1 MSVLHLAAETA
12 GDAVTSNGFTIT
24 VGFIGL
30 LLSLPCWFVFI
41 KGFAHMVRT
50 IMVGQKTYGHT
61 GDWGAR
67 IWTTIKEIVGH
78 TKMAK
83 KPGVAVAHWFVMVG
97 FLLGS
102 LVWFE
107 AYIQTFNPAGGWPI
121 LKDLAAWHLIDELLG
136 LGTTL
141 GILALI
147 IVRQTNLGKERL
159 SRFYGSNAKA
169 AYFVEAVVLIEGLGM
184 LLVKAAR
191 LATYGDGTVH
201 WTDFVTGWIA
211 KILPESPEFVSIMAL
226 IKLLSGMIWLYVVGR
241 NLTWGVA
248 WHRFLAF
255 ANILL
260 KRDAEGTNALG
271 AAKPMTSQGEIIN
284 LEEADPEVDSMGTGV
299 VTDHSWKAL
308 LDFTSCTECGRCQEQ
323 CPAWNTAKPLS
334 PKLLVNQLRDHA
346 YQSAPYLLAN
356 KKAGAEGAEGAEA
369 SPLLTLPLVGEG
381 DAGVIDPD
389 VLWSCTNCGACVE
402 QCPVD
407 IEHIDHIIDMRRYQ
421 VLVESDFPTEL
432 AGLFKNL
439 ETKGNPWGQNAS
451 TRADWINEV
460 RQDGVVVPVWGEDVD
475 SFDDT
480 EYLFWVGC
488 AGAYDDNAKKTTKA
502 VAEMLYTAGV
512 KFTVLSQAEGCNGDS
527 ARRAGNEFLF
537 QMLAEQNIEQ
547 LGEVFEGVPPKQ
559 RKIVV
564 TCAHCFNTF
573 KNEYPELGGQYAVVH
588 HTQLLNQLVRE
599 NRLQPVASG
608 QGRQVTYHDPCFLG
622 RHNKVFEAPRE
633 LIGASGANLVE
644 MPRNKNTGFC
654 CGAGGAR
661 MWMEETIGER
671 INVNRTQEALD
682 TGASAIAIGCPFCK
696 TMMSDGVNNLA
707 EDDDTKPEVL
717 DIAQM
722 IRDSVLVDGALPPAR
737 EPEWI
742 QQPERGWVDTE
753 AIEAEERARA
763 EEEAA
768 KKKAA
773 EEAEAKKKADADKKA
788 ASAGAGAA
796 EAGAAGAAG
805 AAAAGGAPKPGGA
818 PAPGGAPTPGGAKAG
833 APAPSGAPKPGGAP
847 APGGAPK
854 PGGAPAPGGAPKAGA
869 PAPGGAPKPS
879 GAPAPGGAK
888 SGAPVPGGAKSAAPA
903 PGGAPKPAGAPAPGG
918 AKSGAPVPG
927 GAKKGAPVPGGARGA
942 ASAAAPAT
950 DTQNEAPAEP
960 QVTQEAPQAEAPKTA
975 GGAPVPGGARRGAP
989 VPGGARKA
997 AAAAPAAAATPPTEA
1012 AAPDAEASAGQTPAD
1027 SVSAEPTEAPQ
1038 EATPAMEAQVEQLEA
1053 DASDAHEIDA
1063 DAADATAETA
1073 EAPAQATTSRGV
1085 PLPGGARRGAPAPG
1099 GARKAAPAAA
1109 APAAAPVADTPVSDE
1124 APAQEAPAEE
1134 TQVEDAPVAEAPQT
1148 EAPADR
1154 GSRRAGR
1161 AGRKGPGR
1169 GGSVRRGRDRFRRR
1183 HRARP
1188 SGSPRRFG
1196 DGHAAQRQ
1204 GRPAP
1209 GILAPQRAV
1218 AR

>member
-1 MSVLHLAAETA
+1 MSVLNLAAATA
-12 GDAVTSNGFTIT
+12 DTAIPESTGFTVA
-24 VGFIGL
+24 VGVIGV
-30 LLSLPCWFVFI
+30 LLSLPCWFIFI
-41 KGFAHMVRT
+41 KGFTHMVKT

-61 GDWGAR
+61 GEWGTR
-67 IWTTIKEIVGH
+67 IWTMIREIVGH

-107 AYIQTFNPAGGWPI
+107 AYIQTFWPAGGWPV
-121 LKDLAAWHLIDELLG
+121 LRNLTAWHFIDELLG

-141 GILALI
+141 GILTLI
-147 IVRQTNLGKERL
+147 LVRQTNLGKERL

-184 LLVKAAR
+184 MFVKAAK
-191 LATYGDGTVH
+191 LATYGDHGHTGAEV
-201 WTDFVTGWIA
+201 WNWANFVTGGIA
-211 KILPESPEFVSIMAL
+211 QILPASEVMVSIFAL
-226 IKLLSGMIWLYVVGR
+226 IKLLSGMVWLFVVGR

-260 KRDAEGTNALG
+260 KRNADGYNALAG
-271 AAKPMTSQGEIIN
+271 AKPMTSNGEILN

-323 CPAWNTAKPLS
+323 CPAWNTSKPLS

-346 YQSAPYLLAN
+346 YASAPYLLAGETIETAREGEG
-356 KKAGAEGAEGAEA
+356 AGAA
-369 SPLLTLPLVGEG
+369 LLTKPLVGDGDEG
-381 DAGVIDPD
+381 IIDQD

-407 IEHIDHIIDMRRYQ
+407 IEHIDHIVDMRRYQ

-460 RQDGVVVPVWGEDVD
+460 RKEGVVVPIWGEDVE

-512 KFTVLSQAEGCNGDS
+512 KYAVLSQAEGCTGDS

-547 LGEVFEGVPPKQ
+547 LDEVFDGVPPKQ

-573 KNEYPELGGQYAVVH
+573 KNEYPELGGQYEVVH
-588 HTQLLNQLVRE
+588 HTQLLNKLVRA

-661 MWMEETIGER
+661 MWMEETIGQR
-671 INVNRTQEALD
+671 INVNRTEEAVG
-682 TGASAIAIGCPFCK
+682 TGAEAIAIGCPFCK
-696 TMMSDGVNNLA
+696 TMMNDGVNNVI
-707 EDDDTKPEVL
+707 EDDEKKPEVL

-722 IRDSVLVDGALPPAR
+722 LRDSVKVDGELPQAR

-742 QQPERGWVDTE
+742 EQPERGWVDPKK
-753 AIEAEERARA
+753 A
-763 EEEAA
+763 EEEERLRLEEEDAKRKKAEAA
-768 KKKAA
+768 EKKKA
-773 EEAEAKKKADADKKA
+773 EKA
-788 ASAGAGAA
+788 AAG
-796 EAGAAGAAG
+796 AG
-805 AAAAGGAPKPGGA
+805 AAAAGAAAGAATK
-818 PAPGGAPTPGGAKAG
+818 GGAPTPGGAK
-833 APAPSGAPKPGGAP
+833 KGAP

-854 PGGAPAPGGAPKAGA
+854 PGGAKAGA
-869 PAPGGAPKPS
+869 PTPGGAKK

-888 SGAPVPGGAKSAAPA
+888 SGAPTPGGAKK
-903 PGGAPKPAGAPAPGG
+903 GAPTPGG
-918 AKSGAPVPG
+918 AKKGAPTPG
-927 GAKKGAPVPGGARGA
+927 GAKKGAPVPGGAKA
-942 ASAAAPAT
+942 AKPATQAEPAAAET
-950 DTQNEAPAEP
+950 EAPAETP
-960 QVTQEAPQAEAPKTA
+960 KATKGAPIPGGARK
-975 GGAPVPGGARRGAP
+975 GAPVPGGAKKAAPAAKPKAEEATPAEDTAAEVAATESKQPAAEQPKTASGVP
-989 VPGGARKA
+989 VPGGARK
-997 AAAAPAAAATPPTEA
+997 
-1012 AAPDAEASAGQTPAD
+1012 
-1027 SVSAEPTEAPQ
+1027 
-1038 EATPAMEAQVEQLEA
+1038 
-1053 DASDAHEIDA
+1053 
-1063 DAADATAETA
+1063 
-1073 EAPAQATTSRGV
+1073 
-1085 PLPGGARRGAPAPG
+1085 GAPIPG
-1099 GARKAAPAAA
+1099 GARKAKPVASAPAPAVEETETQEASAQPEAEQAPEQPEVTEEQATEEATSTEQAA
-1109 APAAAPVADTPVSDE
+1109 D
-1124 APAQEAPAEE
+1124 APAEE
-1134 TQVEDAPVAEAPQT
+1134 TQAPSASAKNLPRNQHGVPL
-1148 EAPADR
+1148 P
-1154 GSRRAGR
+1154 GSARR
-1161 AGRKGPGR
+1161 K
-1169 GGSVRRGRDRFRRR
+1169 
-1183 HRARP
+1183 
-1188 SGSPRRFG
+1188 
-1196 DGHAAQRQ
+1196 
-1204 GRPAP
+1204 
-1209 GILAPQRAV
+1209 
-1218 AR
+1218 

>member
-1 MSVLHLAAETA
+1 MSVLNLAAATA
-12 GDAVTSNGFTIT
+12 DTAIPESTGFTVA
-24 VGFIGL
+24 VGVIGV
-30 LLSLPCWFVFI
+30 LLSLPCWFIFI
-41 KGFAHMVRT
+41 KGFTHMVKT

-61 GDWGAR
+61 GEWGTR
-67 IWTTIKEIVGH
+67 IWTMIREIVGH

-107 AYIQTFNPAGGWPI
+107 AYIQTFWPAGGWPI
-121 LKDLAAWHLIDELLG
+121 LRNLTAWHFIDELLG
-136 LGTTL
+136 LGTAL

-147 IVRQTNLGKERL
+147 LVRQTNLGKERL
-159 SRFYGSNAKA
+159 SRFYGSNAGA

-184 LLVKAAR
+184 MFVKAAK
-191 LATYGDGTVH
+191 LATYGDSHHAEV
-201 WTDFVTGWIA
+201 WNWANFVTGGIA
-211 KILPESPEFVSIMAL
+211 QILPASEVMVSIFAL
-226 IKLLSGMIWLYVVGR
+226 IKLLSGMVWLFVVGR

-260 KRDAEGTNALG
+260 KRNADGYNAL
-271 AAKPMTSQGEIIN
+271 ASAKPMTSNGEILN

-323 CPAWNTAKPLS
+323 CPAWNTSKPLS

-346 YQSAPYLLAN
+346 YASAPYLLAGETIETAREGEG
-356 KKAGAEGAEGAEA
+356 AGAA
-369 SPLLTLPLVGEG
+369 LLTKPLVGDG
-381 DAGVIDPD
+381 DEGVIDQD

-407 IEHIDHIIDMRRYQ
+407 IEHIDHIVDMRRYQ

-460 RQDGVVVPVWGEDVD
+460 RKEGIVVPIWGEDVE

-512 KFTVLSQAEGCNGDS
+512 KFAVLSQAEGCTGDS

-547 LGEVFEGVPPKQ
+547 LDEVFDGVPPKQ

-573 KNEYPELGGQYAVVH
+573 KNEYPELGGQYEVVH
-588 HTQLLNQLVRE
+588 HTQLLNKLVRA

-661 MWMEETIGER
+661 MWMEETIGQR
-671 INVNRTQEALD
+671 INVNRTEEAVG
-682 TGASAIAIGCPFCK
+682 TGAEAIAIGCPFCK
-696 TMMSDGVNNLA
+696 TMMNDGVNNVI
-707 EDDDTKPEVL
+707 EDDEKKPEVL

-722 IRDSVLVDGALPPAR
+722 LRDSVKVDGELPQAR

-742 QQPERGWVDTE
+742 EQPERGWVDPKKAE
-753 AIEAEERARA
+753 EEERQRLEAEEAKRKKA
-763 EEEAA
+763 EAA
-768 KKKAA
+768 EKKKA
-773 EEAEAKKKADADKKA
+773 EKA
-788 ASAGAGAA
+788 AAAGAGAA
-796 EAGAAGAAG
+796 AAG
-805 AAAAGGAPKPGGA
+805 AAAGAVAKGGAPTPGGAPKPGGA
-818 PAPGGAPTPGGAKAG
+818 KSGAPKPGGAKGGAPTPGGAPKPGGAKAG
-833 APAPSGAPKPGGAP
+833 APTPGGAKKGAP

-854 PGGAPAPGGAPKAGA
+854 PGGAKA
-869 PAPGGAPKPS
+869 
-879 GAPAPGGAK
+879 
-888 SGAPVPGGAKSAAPA
+888 
-903 PGGAPKPAGAPAPGG
+903 
-918 AKSGAPVPG
+918 GAPVPG
-927 GAKKGAPVPGGARGA
+927 GAKKGAPVPGGAKA
-942 ASAAAPAT
+942 AKPAAQAEPAAAET
-950 DTQNEAPAEP
+950 EAPAE
-960 QVTQEAPQAEAPKTA
+960 TPKATK
-975 GGAPVPGGARRGAP
+975 GAPVPGGARKGAPVPGGAKKAAPATKSKAEEAAPSEDTAAEVAATKSEQPAAEQPKTASGAPVPGGARKGAP

-997 AAAAPAAAATPPTEA
+997 KPVASAPAPAVEETEA
-1012 AAPDAEASAGQTPAD
+1012 QEASAQPE
-1027 SVSAEPTEAPQ
+1027 AEQAPEQPEVTEEQATE
-1038 EATPAMEAQVEQLEA
+1038 EATSTEQ
-1053 DASDAHEIDA
+1053 
-1063 DAADATAETA
+1063 AAD
-1073 EAPAQATTSRGV
+1073 
-1085 PLPGGARRGAPAPG
+1085 
-1099 GARKAAPAAA
+1099 
-1109 APAAAPVADTPVSDE
+1109 
-1124 APAQEAPAEE
+1124 APAEE
-1134 TQVEDAPVAEAPQT
+1134 TQAPSASAKNLPRNQHGVPL
-1148 EAPADR
+1148 P
-1154 GSRRAGR
+1154 GSARR
-1161 AGRKGPGR
+1161 K
-1169 GGSVRRGRDRFRRR
+1169 
-1183 HRARP
+1183 
-1188 SGSPRRFG
+1188 
-1196 DGHAAQRQ
+1196 
-1204 GRPAP
+1204 
-1209 GILAPQRAV
+1209 
-1218 AR
+1218 

>member
-1 MSVLHLAAETA
+1 MSVLNLAAATA
-12 GDAVTSNGFTIT
+12 DTAIPESTGFTVA
-24 VGFIGL
+24 VGVIGV
-30 LLSLPCWFVFI
+30 LLSLPCWFIFI
-41 KGFAHMVRT
+41 KGFTHMVKT

-61 GDWGAR
+61 GEWGTR
-67 IWTTIKEIVGH
+67 IWTMIREIVGH

-107 AYIQTFNPAGGWPI
+107 AYIQTFWPAGGWPI
-121 LKDLAAWHLIDELLG
+121 LRNLTAWHFIDELLG

-141 GILALI
+141 GILTLI
-147 IVRQTNLGKERL
+147 LVRQTNLGKERL
-159 SRFYGSNAKA
+159 SRFYGSNAGA

-184 LLVKAAR
+184 MFVKAAK
-191 LATYGDGTVH
+191 LATYGDHGH
-201 WTDFVTGWIA
+201 TGAEVWNWANFATGGIA
-211 KILPESPEFVSIMAL
+211 QILPASEVMVSIFAL
-226 IKLLSGMIWLYVVGR
+226 IKLLSGMVWLFVVGR

-260 KRDAEGTNALG
+260 KRNADGYNALAG
-271 AAKPMTSQGEIIN
+271 AKPMTSNGEILN

-323 CPAWNTAKPLS
+323 CPAWNTSKPLS

-346 YQSAPYLLAN
+346 YASAPYLLAGETIETAREGEG
-356 KKAGAEGAEGAEA
+356 AGAA
-369 SPLLTLPLVGEG
+369 LLTKPLVGDGDEG
-381 DAGVIDPD
+381 IIDQD

-407 IEHIDHIIDMRRYQ
+407 IEHIDHIVDMRRYQ

-460 RQDGVVVPVWGEDVD
+460 RKEGIVVPIWGEDVE

-512 KFTVLSQAEGCNGDS
+512 KYAVLSQAEGCTGDS

-547 LGEVFEGVPPKQ
+547 LDEVFDGVPPKQ

-573 KNEYPELGGQYAVVH
+573 KNEYPELGGQYEVVH
-588 HTQLLNQLVRE
+588 HTQLLNKLVRA

-661 MWMEETIGER
+661 MWMEETIGQR
-671 INVNRTQEALD
+671 INVNRTEEAVG
-682 TGASAIAIGCPFCK
+682 TGAEAIAIGCPFCK
-696 TMMSDGVNNLA
+696 TMMNDGVNNVI
-707 EDDDTKPEVL
+707 EDDEKKPEVL

-722 IRDSVLVDGALPPAR
+722 LRDSVKVDGELPQAR

-742 QQPERGWVDTE
+742 EQPERGWVDPKK
-753 AIEAEERARA
+753 A
-763 EEEAA
+763 EEEERQRLEEEEAKRKKAEAA
-768 KKKAA
+768 EKKKA
-773 EEAEAKKKADADKKA
+773 EKTA
-788 ASAGAGAA
+788 AAGAGAA
-796 EAGAAGAAG
+796 AAG
-805 AAAAGGAPKPGGA
+805 AAAGAAAKGGAPKPGGA
-818 PAPGGAPTPGGAKAG
+818 KGGAPTPGGAK
-833 APAPSGAPKPGGAP
+833 KGAP

-854 PGGAPAPGGAPKAGA
+854 PGGAKGGAPTPGGAKKGA
-869 PAPGGAPKPS
+869 PAPGGAPKPGGAKA
-879 GAPAPGGAK
+879 GAPTPGGAK
-888 SGAPVPGGAKSAAPA
+888 KGAPA
-903 PGGAPKPAGAPAPGG
+903 PGGAPKPGGAKAGAPVPGGAPKPGG
-918 AKSGAPVPG
+918 AKAGAPVPG
-927 GAKKGAPVPGGARGA
+927 GAKKGAPVPGSAKA
-942 ASAAAPAT
+942 AKPAAQAEPAAAET
-950 DTQNEAPAEP
+950 EAPAETP
-960 QVTQEAPQAEAPKTA
+960 KATKGAPIPGGARK
-975 GGAPVPGGARRGAP
+975 GAPVPGGAKKAAPAAKPKAEEATPAEDTAAEVTATESEQPAAEQPKTASGAP
-989 VPGGARKA
+989 VPGGARK
-997 AAAAPAAAATPPTEA
+997 
-1012 AAPDAEASAGQTPAD
+1012 
-1027 SVSAEPTEAPQ
+1027 
-1038 EATPAMEAQVEQLEA
+1038 
-1053 DASDAHEIDA
+1053 
-1063 DAADATAETA
+1063 
-1073 EAPAQATTSRGV
+1073 
-1085 PLPGGARRGAPAPG
+1085 GAPIPG
-1099 GARKAAPAAA
+1099 GARKAKPVASAPA
-1109 APAAAPVADTPVSDE
+1109 PAVEEAEAQE
-1124 APAQEAPAEE
+1124 APAQPEAEQAPEQPEVTEEQATEEATSTEQAADAPAEE
-1134 TQVEDAPVAEAPQT
+1134 TQAPSASAKNLPRNQHGVPL
-1148 EAPADR
+1148 P
-1154 GSRRAGR
+1154 GSARR
-1161 AGRKGPGR
+1161 K
-1169 GGSVRRGRDRFRRR
+1169 
-1183 HRARP
+1183 
-1188 SGSPRRFG
+1188 
-1196 DGHAAQRQ
+1196 
-1204 GRPAP
+1204 
-1209 GILAPQRAV
+1209 
-1218 AR
+1218 

>member
-1 MSVLHLAAETA
+1 MSVLHLAAETG

-121 LKDLAAWHLIDELLG
+121 LKDLAAWHFIDELLG

-184 LLVKAAR
+184 LLVKAAK

-211 KILPESPEFVSIMAL
+211 KIMPESPEFVSIMAL
-226 IKLLSGMIWLYVVGR
+226 IKLLSGMIWLFVVGR

-271 AAKPMTSQGEIIN
+271 AAKPMTSKGEIIN

-356 KKAGAEGAEGAEA
+356 KKAGVEGEEAAEA

-502 VAEMLYTAGV
+502 VAEMLHTAGV
-512 KFTVLSQAEGCNGDS
+512 KYAVLSQAEGCTGDS

-573 KNEYPELGGQYAVVH
+573 KNEYPELGGRYSVVH
-588 HTQLLNQLVRE
+588 HTQLLNQLVRD

-644 MPRNKNTGFC
+644 MPRNKDTGFC

-671 INVNRTQEALD
+671 INVNRTSEALE

-707 EDDDTKPEVL
+707 EDDETKPEVL

-773 EEAEAKKKADADKKA
+773 EEAEAKKKADAEKKA
-788 ASAGAGAA
+788 AAGGAA
-796 EAGAAGAAG
+796 AAGAAG
-805 AAAAGGAPKPGGA
+805 AAAA
-818 PAPGGAPTPGGAKAG
+818 
-833 APAPSGAPKPGGAP
+833 APKPGGAP

-869 PAPGGAPKPS
+869 PAPGGAPKPG
-879 GAPAPGGAK
+879 GAPAPGGAPK
-888 SGAPVPGGAKSAAPA
+888 AGAPA
-903 PGGAPKPAGAPAPGG
+903 PGGAPKPGGAKSGAPAPGG
-918 AKSGAPVPG
+918 APKAGAPVPG

-942 ASAAAPAT
+942 APAAPAAAEPT
-950 DTQNEAPAEP
+950 AETAAPAEAET
-960 QVTQEAPQAEAPKTA
+960 VTEAQAPAQAEAPKTA

-997 AAAAPAAAATPPTEA
+997 AAAPAGAPAG
-1012 AAPDAEASAGQTPAD
+1012 EASAEDTPTQAAD
-1027 SVSAEPTEAPQ
+1027 AEPTKAPE
-1038 EATPAMEAQVEQLEA
+1038 EATAAQEAQVEQLDA
-1053 DASDAHEIDA
+1053 DASQAHEVDET
-1063 DAADATAETA
+1063 AASTEPAETT
-1073 EAPAQATTSRGV
+1073 EAPAAEQATTSRGV

-1099 GARKAAPAAA
+1099 GARKTAPAAPAAA
-1109 APAAAPVADTPVSDE
+1109 GAAGAAAAAPAEAAPAEVDE
-1124 APAQEAPAEE
+1124 APVEEAPAEPAAE
-1134 TQVEDAPVAEAPQT
+1134 ESPAADATPA
-1148 EAPADR
+1148 APAAGAADMPR
-1154 GSRRAGR
+1154 NDKGVPLPGAARRNA
-1161 AGRKGPGR
+1161 K
-1169 GGSVRRGRDRFRRR
+1169 
-1183 HRARP
+1183 
-1188 SGSPRRFG
+1188 
-1196 DGHAAQRQ
+1196 
-1204 GRPAP
+1204 
-1209 GILAPQRAV
+1209 
-1218 AR
+1218 

>member
-1 MSVLHLAAETA
+1 MSVLNLAAATA
-12 GDAVTSNGFTIT
+12 DTAIPESTGFTVA
-24 VGFIGL
+24 VGVIGV
-30 LLSLPCWFVFI
+30 LLSLPCWFIFI
-41 KGFAHMVRT
+41 KGFTHMVKT

-61 GDWGAR
+61 GEWGTR
-67 IWTTIKEIVGH
+67 IWTMIREIVGH

-107 AYIQTFNPAGGWPI
+107 AYIQTFWPAGGWPI
-121 LKDLAAWHLIDELLG
+121 LRNLTAWHFIDELLG

-147 IVRQTNLGKERL
+147 LVRQTNLGKERL

-184 LLVKAAR
+184 MFVKAAK
-191 LATYGDGTVH
+191 LATYGDHGHTGAEV
-201 WTDFVTGWIA
+201 WNWANFVTGGIA
-211 KILPESPEFVSIMAL
+211 QILPASEVMVSIFAL
-226 IKLLSGMIWLYVVGR
+226 IKLLSGMVWLFVVGR

-260 KRDAEGTNALG
+260 KRNADGYNALAG
-271 AAKPMTSQGEIIN
+271 AKPMTSNGEILN

-323 CPAWNTAKPLS
+323 CPAWNTSKPLS

-346 YQSAPYLLAN
+346 YASAPYLLAGETIETAREGEG
-356 KKAGAEGAEGAEA
+356 AGAA
-369 SPLLTLPLVGEG
+369 LLTKPLVGDGDEG
-381 DAGVIDPD
+381 IIDQD

-407 IEHIDHIIDMRRYQ
+407 IEHIDHIVDMRRYQ

-460 RQDGVVVPVWGEDVD
+460 RKEGVVVPIWGEDVE

-512 KFTVLSQAEGCNGDS
+512 KYAVLSQAEGCTGDS

-547 LGEVFEGVPPKQ
+547 LDEVFDGVPPKQ

-573 KNEYPELGGQYAVVH
+573 KNEYPELGGQYEVVH
-588 HTQLLNQLVRE
+588 HTQLLNKLVRA

-661 MWMEETIGER
+661 MWMEETIGQR
-671 INVNRTQEALD
+671 INVNRTEEAVG
-682 TGASAIAIGCPFCK
+682 TGAEAIAIGCPFCK
-696 TMMSDGVNNLA
+696 TMMNDGVNNVI
-707 EDDDTKPEVL
+707 EDDEKKPEVL

-722 IRDSVLVDGALPPAR
+722 LRDSVKVDGELPQAR

-742 QQPERGWVDTE
+742 EQPERGWVDPKM
-753 AIEAEERARA
+753 A
-763 EEEAA
+763 EEEERLRLEEEDAKRKKAEAA
-768 KKKAA
+768 EKKKA
-773 EEAEAKKKADADKKA
+773 EKA
-788 ASAGAGAA
+788 A
-796 EAGAAGAAG
+796 AAGAG
-805 AAAAGGAPKPGGA
+805 AAAAGAAAGAATK
-818 PAPGGAPTPGGAKAG
+818 GGAPTPGGAK
-833 APAPSGAPKPGGAP
+833 KGAP

-854 PGGAPAPGGAPKAGA
+854 PGGAKAGA
-869 PAPGGAPKPS
+869 PTPGSAKKGAPT
-879 GAPAPGGAK
+879 PGGAK
-888 SGAPVPGGAKSAAPA
+888 SGAPTPGGAKK
-903 PGGAPKPAGAPAPGG
+903 GAPTPGG
-918 AKSGAPVPG
+918 AKSGAPTPGGAKKGAPTPG
-927 GAKKGAPVPGGARGA
+927 GAKKGAPVPGGAKA
-942 ASAAAPAT
+942 AKPATQAEPAAAET
-950 DTQNEAPAEP
+950 EAPAETP
-960 QVTQEAPQAEAPKTA
+960 KATKGAPIPGGARK
-975 GGAPVPGGARRGAP
+975 GAPVPGGAKKAAPAAKPKAEEATPAEDTAAEVAATESKQPAAEQPKTASGVP
-989 VPGGARKA
+989 VPGGARK
-997 AAAAPAAAATPPTEA
+997 
-1012 AAPDAEASAGQTPAD
+1012 
-1027 SVSAEPTEAPQ
+1027 
-1038 EATPAMEAQVEQLEA
+1038 
-1053 DASDAHEIDA
+1053 
-1063 DAADATAETA
+1063 
-1073 EAPAQATTSRGV
+1073 
-1085 PLPGGARRGAPAPG
+1085 GAPIPG
-1099 GARKAAPAAA
+1099 GARKAKPVASAPA
-1109 APAAAPVADTPVSDE
+1109 PAVEETE
-1124 APAQEAPAEE
+1124 TQEASAQPEAEQAPEQPEVTEEQATEEATSTEQAADAPPEE
-1134 TQVEDAPVAEAPQT
+1134 TQAPSASAKNLPRNQHGVPL
-1148 EAPADR
+1148 P
-1154 GSRRAGR
+1154 GSARR
-1161 AGRKGPGR
+1161 K
-1169 GGSVRRGRDRFRRR
+1169 
-1183 HRARP
+1183 
-1188 SGSPRRFG
+1188 
-1196 DGHAAQRQ
+1196 
-1204 GRPAP
+1204 
-1209 GILAPQRAV
+1209 
-1218 AR
+1218 

>member
-1 MSVLHLAAETA
+1 MSVLHLAAETG

-121 LKDLAAWHLIDELLG
+121 LKDLAAWHFIDELLG

-184 LLVKAAR
+184 LLVKAAK

-211 KILPESPEFVSIMAL
+211 KIMPESPEFVSIMAL
-226 IKLLSGMIWLYVVGR
+226 IKLLSGMIWLFVVGR

-271 AAKPMTSQGEIIN
+271 AAKPMTSDGEIIN

-356 KKAGAEGAEGAEA
+356 KKAGVEGEEAAEA

-475 SFDDT
+475 NFDDT

-502 VAEMLYTAGV
+502 VAEMLHTAGV
-512 KFTVLSQAEGCNGDS
+512 KYAVLSQAEGCTGDS

-573 KNEYPELGGQYAVVH
+573 KNEYPELGGRYSVVH
-588 HTQLLNQLVRE
+588 HTQLLNQLVRD

-644 MPRNKNTGFC
+644 MPRNKDTGFC

-671 INVNRTQEALD
+671 INVNRTSEALE

-707 EDDDTKPEVL
+707 EDDETKPEVL

-773 EEAEAKKKADADKKA
+773 EEAEAKKKADAEKKA
-788 ASAGAGAA
+788 AAGGAA
-796 EAGAAGAAG
+796 AAGAAG
-805 AAAAGGAPKPGGA
+805 AAAA
-818 PAPGGAPTPGGAKAG
+818 
-833 APAPSGAPKPGGAP
+833 APKPGGAP

-869 PAPGGAPKPS
+869 PAPGGAPKPGGAPAPGGAPKAGAPAPGGAPKPGGAKS
-879 GAPAPGGAK
+879 GAPAPGGAPKAGAPAPGGAPKPGGAPAPGGAK
-888 SGAPVPGGAKSAAPA
+888 SGAPVPGGAKSAGAPA

-918 AKSGAPVPG
+918 AKAGAPVPG

-942 ASAAAPAT
+942 APAAPAAAEPT
-950 DTQNEAPAEP
+950 AETAAPAEAET
-960 QVTQEAPQAEAPKTA
+960 VTEAQAPAQAEAPKTA

-997 AAAAPAAAATPPTEA
+997 AAAPAGAPAG
-1012 AAPDAEASAGQTPAD
+1012 EASAEDTPTQAAD
-1027 SVSAEPTEAPQ
+1027 AEPTKAPE
-1038 EATPAMEAQVEQLEA
+1038 EATAAQEAQVEQLDA
-1053 DASDAHEIDA
+1053 DASQAHEVDET
-1063 DAADATAETA
+1063 AASTEPAETT
-1073 EAPAQATTSRGV
+1073 EAPAESAAEEPPAAPAAGAADMPRNDKGV
-1085 PLPGGARRGAPAPG
+1085 PLPGAARRNA
-1099 GARKAAPAAA
+1099 K
-1109 APAAAPVADTPVSDE
+1109 
-1124 APAQEAPAEE
+1124 
-1134 TQVEDAPVAEAPQT
+1134 
-1148 EAPADR
+1148 
-1154 GSRRAGR
+1154 
-1161 AGRKGPGR
+1161 
-1169 GGSVRRGRDRFRRR
+1169 
-1183 HRARP
+1183 
-1188 SGSPRRFG
+1188 
-1196 DGHAAQRQ
+1196 
-1204 GRPAP
+1204 
-1209 GILAPQRAV
+1209 
-1218 AR
+1218 

>member
-1 MSVLHLAAETA
+1 MSVLNLAAATA
-12 GDAVTSNGFTIT
+12 DTAIPESTGFTVA
-24 VGFIGL
+24 VGVIGV
-30 LLSLPCWFVFI
+30 LLSLPCWFIFI
-41 KGFAHMVRT
+41 KGFTHMVKT

-61 GDWGAR
+61 GEWGTR
-67 IWTTIKEIVGH
+67 IWTMIREIVGH

-107 AYIQTFNPAGGWPI
+107 AYIQTFWPAGGWPV
-121 LKDLAAWHLIDELLG
+121 LRNLTAWHFIDELLG

-141 GILALI
+141 GILTLI
-147 IVRQTNLGKERL
+147 LVRQTNLGKERL

-184 LLVKAAR
+184 MFVKAAK
-191 LATYGDGTVH
+191 LATYGDHGHTGAEV
-201 WTDFVTGWIA
+201 WNWANFVTGGIA
-211 KILPESPEFVSIMAL
+211 QILPASEVMVSIFAL
-226 IKLLSGMIWLYVVGR
+226 IKLLSGMVWLFVVGR

-260 KRDAEGTNALG
+260 KRNADGYNALAG
-271 AAKPMTSQGEIIN
+271 AKPMTSNGEILN

-323 CPAWNTAKPLS
+323 CPAWNTSKPLS

-346 YQSAPYLLAN
+346 YASAPYLLAGETIETAREGEG
-356 KKAGAEGAEGAEA
+356 AGAA
-369 SPLLTLPLVGEG
+369 LLTKPLVGDGDEG
-381 DAGVIDPD
+381 IIDQD

-407 IEHIDHIIDMRRYQ
+407 IEHIDHIVDMRRYQ

-460 RQDGVVVPVWGEDVD
+460 RKEGVVVPIWGEDVE

-512 KFTVLSQAEGCNGDS
+512 KYAVLSQAEGCTGDS

-547 LGEVFEGVPPKQ
+547 LDEVFDGVPPKQ

-573 KNEYPELGGQYAVVH
+573 KNEYPELGGQYEVVH
-588 HTQLLNQLVRE
+588 HTQLLNKLVRA

-661 MWMEETIGER
+661 MWMEETIGQR
-671 INVNRTQEALD
+671 INVNRTEEAVG
-682 TGASAIAIGCPFCK
+682 TGAEAIAIGCPFCK
-696 TMMSDGVNNLA
+696 TMMNDGVNNVI
-707 EDDDTKPEVL
+707 EDDEKKPEVL

-722 IRDSVLVDGALPPAR
+722 LRDSVKVDGELPQAR

-742 QQPERGWVDTE
+742 EQPERGWVDPKK
-753 AIEAEERARA
+753 A
-763 EEEAA
+763 EEEERLRLEEEEAKRKKAEAA
-768 KKKAA
+768 EKKKA
-773 EEAEAKKKADADKKA
+773 EKA
-788 ASAGAGAA
+788 AAAGAGAA
-796 EAGAAGAAG
+796 AAG
-805 AAAAGGAPKPGGA
+805 AAAAGAATKGGAPTPGGAKKGAPSPGGAPKPGGA
-818 PAPGGAPTPGGAKAG
+818 KGGAPTPGGAKKGAPSPGGAPKPGGAKAGAPTPGGAKKGAPAPGGAKKGAPTPGGAKAG
-833 APAPSGAPKPGGAP
+833 APT
-847 APGGAPK
+847 
-854 PGGAPAPGGAPKAGA
+854 
-869 PAPGGAPKPS
+869 
-879 GAPAPGGAK
+879 PGGAK
-888 SGAPVPGGAKSAAPA
+888 KGAPT
-903 PGGAPKPAGAPAPGG
+903 
-918 AKSGAPVPG
+918 PG
-927 GAKKGAPVPGGARGA
+927 GAKKGAPVPGGAKA
-942 ASAAAPAT
+942 AKPATQAEPAAAET
-950 DTQNEAPAEP
+950 EAPAETP
-960 QVTQEAPQAEAPKTA
+960 KATKGAPIPGGARK
-975 GGAPVPGGARRGAP
+975 GAPVPGGAKKAAPAAKPKAEEATPAEDTAAEVAATESKQPAAEQPKTASGAP
-989 VPGGARKA
+989 VPGGARK
-997 AAAAPAAAATPPTEA
+997 
-1012 AAPDAEASAGQTPAD
+1012 
-1027 SVSAEPTEAPQ
+1027 
-1038 EATPAMEAQVEQLEA
+1038 
-1053 DASDAHEIDA
+1053 
-1063 DAADATAETA
+1063 
-1073 EAPAQATTSRGV
+1073 
-1085 PLPGGARRGAPAPG
+1085 GAPIPG
-1099 GARKAAPAAA
+1099 GARKAKPVASAPA
-1109 APAAAPVADTPVSDE
+1109 PAVEETE
-1124 APAQEAPAEE
+1124 AQEASALPEAEQAPEQPEVTEEQATEEATSTEQAADAPAEE
-1134 TQVEDAPVAEAPQT
+1134 TQAPSASAKNLPRNQHGVPL
-1148 EAPADR
+1148 P
-1154 GSRRAGR
+1154 GSARR
-1161 AGRKGPGR
+1161 K
-1169 GGSVRRGRDRFRRR
+1169 
-1183 HRARP
+1183 
-1188 SGSPRRFG
+1188 
-1196 DGHAAQRQ
+1196 
-1204 GRPAP
+1204 
-1209 GILAPQRAV
+1209 
-1218 AR
+1218 

>member
-61 GDWGAR
+61 GEWGAR

-107 AYIQTFNPAGGWPI
+107 AYIQTFWPAGGWPI
-121 LKDLAAWHLIDELLG
+121 LKDLAAWHFVDELLG

-141 GILALI
+141 GILTLI

-184 LLVKAAR
+184 MFVKAAK

-226 IKLLSGMIWLYVVGR
+226 IKLLSGMVWLFVVGR

-260 KRDAEGTNALG
+260 KRNADGYNALG
-271 AAKPMTSQGEIIN
+271 GAKPMTSDGEILN

-356 KKAGAEGAEGAEA
+356 KKAGVEGEEAAEA

-407 IEHIDHIIDMRRYQ
+407 IEHIDHIVDMRRYQ

-460 RQDGVVVPVWGEDVD
+460 RQDGVVVPVWGEDVEN
-475 SFDDT
+475 FDDT

-564 TCAHCFNTF
+564 TCAHCYNTF
-573 KNEYPELGGQYAVVH
+573 KNEYPELGGNYQVVH

-661 MWMEETIGER
+661 MWMEETIGQR
-671 INVNRTQEALD
+671 INVNRTEEAVA

-696 TMMSDGVNNLA
+696 TMMSDGVNNVV
-707 EDDDTKPEVL
+707 EDDDKKPEVV

-737 EPEWI
+737 EPEWL

-773 EEAEAKKKADADKKA
+773 EEAEAKKKAA
-788 ASAGAGAA
+788 AG
-796 EAGAAGAAG
+796 AGAAG
-805 AAAAGGAPKPGGA
+805 AAAAGAGAAAKAGAPAPGGAPKPGGA
-818 PAPGGAPTPGGAKAG
+818 PAPGGAPKPGAAKGG
-833 APAPSGAPKPGGAP
+833 APAPGGAPKPGGAP

-854 PGGAPAPGGAPKAGA
+854 PGGAPAPGGAPKPGGAKSGA
-869 PAPGGAPKPS
+869 PAPGGAPKPG

-888 SGAPVPGGAKSAAPA
+888 A
-903 PGGAPKPAGAPAPGG
+903 
-918 AKSGAPVPG
+918 GAPVPG
-927 GAKKGAPVPGGARGA
+927 GAKKGAPVPGGAKKGA
-942 ASAAAPAT
+942 PVPGGAKAAAPAAA
-950 DTQNEAPAEP
+950 DAPKAEAPAE
-960 QVTQEAPQAEAPKTA
+960 PQAEAPKTA

-997 AAAAPAAAATPPTEA
+997 APAAAAPAPQ
-1012 AAPDAEASAGQTPAD
+1012 AEETPAEEA
-1027 SVSAEPTEAPQ
+1027 SAEPTEAPQ
-1038 EATPAMEAQVEQLEA
+1038 EAQVEQPEA
-1053 DASDAHEIDA
+1053 E
-1063 DAADATAETA
+1063 ATAAA
-1073 EAPAQATTSRGV
+1073 EQPTTSRGV

-1109 APAAAPVADTPVSDE
+1109 APAPQAEETPVDE
-1124 APAQEAPAEE
+1124 APADEAPAEE
-1134 TQVEDAPVAEAPQT
+1134 APQAEAPAEPVEET
-1148 EAPADR
+1148 PEAPEAETPTAEAPAAPAAPATDMPR
-1154 GSRRAGR
+1154 NDKGVPLPGFSRRN
-1161 AGRKGPGR
+1161 
-1169 GGSVRRGRDRFRRR
+1169 
-1183 HRARP
+1183 AR
-1188 SGSPRRFG
+1188 
-1196 DGHAAQRQ
+1196 
-1204 GRPAP
+1204 
-1209 GILAPQRAV
+1209 
-1218 AR
+1218 

>member
-1 MSVLHLAAETA
+1 MSVLNLAAATA
-12 GDAVTSNGFTIT
+12 DTAIPESTGFTVA
-24 VGFIGL
+24 VGVIGV
-30 LLSLPCWFVFI
+30 LLSLPCWFIFI
-41 KGFAHMVRT
+41 KGFTHMVKT

-61 GDWGAR
+61 GEWGTR
-67 IWTTIKEIVGH
+67 IWTMIREIVGH

-107 AYIQTFNPAGGWPI
+107 AYIQTFWPAGGWPI
-121 LKDLAAWHLIDELLG
+121 LRNLTAWHFIDELLG

-147 IVRQTNLGKERL
+147 LVRQTNLGKERL
-159 SRFYGSNAKA
+159 SRFYGSNAGA

-184 LLVKAAR
+184 MFVKAAK
-191 LATYGDGTVH
+191 LATYGDSHHAEV
-201 WTDFVTGWIA
+201 WNWANFVTGGIA
-211 KILPESPEFVSIMAL
+211 QILPASEVMVSIFAL
-226 IKLLSGMIWLYVVGR
+226 IKLLSGMVWLFVVGR

-260 KRDAEGTNALG
+260 KRNADGYNAL
-271 AAKPMTSQGEIIN
+271 ASAKPMTSNGEILN

-323 CPAWNTAKPLS
+323 CPAWNTSKPLS

-346 YQSAPYLLAN
+346 YASAPYLLAGETIETAREGEG
-356 KKAGAEGAEGAEA
+356 AGAA
-369 SPLLTLPLVGEG
+369 LLTKPLVGDG
-381 DAGVIDPD
+381 DEGVIDQD

-407 IEHIDHIIDMRRYQ
+407 IEHIDHIVDMRRYQ

-460 RQDGVVVPVWGEDVD
+460 RKEGVVVPIWGEDVE

-512 KFTVLSQAEGCNGDS
+512 KFAVLSQAEGCTGDS

-547 LGEVFEGVPPKQ
+547 LDEVFDGVPPKQ

-573 KNEYPELGGQYAVVH
+573 KNEYPELGGQYEVVH
-588 HTQLLNQLVRE
+588 HTQLLNKLVRA

-661 MWMEETIGER
+661 MWMEETIGQR
-671 INVNRTQEALD
+671 INVNRTEEAVG
-682 TGASAIAIGCPFCK
+682 TGAEAIAIGCPFCK
-696 TMMSDGVNNLA
+696 TMMNDGVNNVI
-707 EDDDTKPEVL
+707 EDDEKKPEVL

-722 IRDSVLVDGALPPAR
+722 LRDSVKVDGELPQAR

-742 QQPERGWVDTE
+742 EQPERGWVDPKKAE
-753 AIEAEERARA
+753 EEERQRLEAEEAKRKKA
-763 EEEAA
+763 EAA
-768 KKKAA
+768 EKKKA
-773 EEAEAKKKADADKKA
+773 EKA
-788 ASAGAGAA
+788 AAAGAGAA
-796 EAGAAGAAG
+796 AAG
-805 AAAAGGAPKPGGA
+805 AAAGAAAKGGAPTPGGAPKPGGA
-818 PAPGGAPTPGGAKAG
+818 KAGAPTPGGAK
-833 APAPSGAPKPGGAP
+833 KGAP

-854 PGGAPAPGGAPKAGA
+854 PGGAKA
-869 PAPGGAPKPS
+869 
-879 GAPAPGGAK
+879 
-888 SGAPVPGGAKSAAPA
+888 
-903 PGGAPKPAGAPAPGG
+903 
-918 AKSGAPVPG
+918 GAPVPG
-927 GAKKGAPVPGGARGA
+927 GAKKGAPVPGGAKA
-942 ASAAAPAT
+942 AKPAAQAEPAVAET
-950 DTQNEAPAEP
+950 EAPAE
-960 QVTQEAPQAEAPKTA
+960 APKATKGA
-975 GGAPVPGGARRGAP
+975 PIPGGARKGAPVPGGAKKAAPAAKPKAEETAPAEDTAAEVTATESKQPAAEQPKTASGAP
-989 VPGGARKA
+989 VPGGARK
-997 AAAAPAAAATPPTEA
+997 
-1012 AAPDAEASAGQTPAD
+1012 
-1027 SVSAEPTEAPQ
+1027 
-1038 EATPAMEAQVEQLEA
+1038 
-1053 DASDAHEIDA
+1053 
-1063 DAADATAETA
+1063 
-1073 EAPAQATTSRGV
+1073 
-1085 PLPGGARRGAPAPG
+1085 GAPIPG
-1099 GARKAAPAAA
+1099 GARKAKPAASAPAPAAEE
-1109 APAAAPVADTPVSDE
+1109 TE
-1124 APAQEAPAEE
+1124 AQEASAQPEAEQAPEQPEVTEEQATEEATSTEQAADAPAEE
-1134 TQVEDAPVAEAPQT
+1134 TQAP
-1148 EAPADR
+1148 PASAKNLPR
-1154 GSRRAGR
+1154 NQHGVPLPGSARR
-1161 AGRKGPGR
+1161 K
-1169 GGSVRRGRDRFRRR
+1169 
-1183 HRARP
+1183 
-1188 SGSPRRFG
+1188 
-1196 DGHAAQRQ
+1196 
-1204 GRPAP
+1204 
-1209 GILAPQRAV
+1209 
-1218 AR
+1218 

>member
-1 MSVLHLAAETA
+1 MSVLHLAAETG

-121 LKDLAAWHLIDELLG
+121 LKDLAAWHFIDELLG

-184 LLVKAAR
+184 LLVKAAK

-211 KILPESPEFVSIMAL
+211 KIMPESPEFVSIMAL
-226 IKLLSGMIWLYVVGR
+226 IKLLSGMIWLFVVGR

-271 AAKPMTSQGEIIN
+271 AAKPMTSKGEIIN

-356 KKAGAEGAEGAEA
+356 KKAGVEGEEAAEA

-475 SFDDT
+475 NFDDT

-502 VAEMLYTAGV
+502 VAEMLHTAGV
-512 KFTVLSQAEGCNGDS
+512 KYAVLSQAEGCTGDS

-573 KNEYPELGGQYAVVH
+573 KNEYPELGGRYSVVH
-588 HTQLLNQLVRE
+588 HTQLLNQLVRD

-644 MPRNKNTGFC
+644 MPRNKDTGFC

-671 INVNRTQEALD
+671 INVNRTSEALE

-707 EDDDTKPEVL
+707 EDDETKPEVL

-773 EEAEAKKKADADKKA
+773 EEAEAKKKADAEKKA
-788 ASAGAGAA
+788 AAGGAA
-796 EAGAAGAAG
+796 AAGAAG
-805 AAAAGGAPKPGGA
+805 AAAA
-818 PAPGGAPTPGGAKAG
+818 
-833 APAPSGAPKPGGAP
+833 APKPGGAP

-869 PAPGGAPKPS
+869 PAPGGAPKPG
-879 GAPAPGGAK
+879 GAPAPGGAPK
-888 SGAPVPGGAKSAAPA
+888 AGAPA
-903 PGGAPKPAGAPAPGG
+903 PGGAPKPGGAKSGAPAPGG
-918 AKSGAPVPG
+918 APKAGAPVPG

-942 ASAAAPAT
+942 APAAPAAAEPT
-950 DTQNEAPAEP
+950 AETTAPAEAET
-960 QVTQEAPQAEAPKTA
+960 VTEAQAPAQAEAPKTA

-997 AAAAPAAAATPPTEA
+997 AAAPAGAPAG
-1012 AAPDAEASAGQTPAD
+1012 EASAEDTPTQAAD
-1027 SVSAEPTEAPQ
+1027 AEPTKAPE
-1038 EATPAMEAQVEQLEA
+1038 EATAAQEAQVEQLDA
-1053 DASDAHEIDA
+1053 DASQAHEVDET
-1063 DAADATAETA
+1063 AASTEPAETT
-1073 EAPAQATTSRGV
+1073 EAPAAEQATTSRGV

-1109 APAAAPVADTPVSDE
+1109 GASGAAAAAPAE
-1124 APAQEAPAEE
+1124 EAPAEVDE
-1134 TQVEDAPVAEAPQT
+1134 APVE
-1148 EAPADR
+1148 EAPAEPAAEESPAADATPAAPAAGAADMPR
-1154 GSRRAGR
+1154 NDKGVPLPGAARRNA
-1161 AGRKGPGR
+1161 K
-1169 GGSVRRGRDRFRRR
+1169 
-1183 HRARP
+1183 
-1188 SGSPRRFG
+1188 
-1196 DGHAAQRQ
+1196 
-1204 GRPAP
+1204 
-1209 GILAPQRAV
+1209 
-1218 AR
+1218 

>member
-1 MSVLHLAAETA
+1 MSVLNLAAATA
-12 GDAVTSNGFTIT
+12 DTAIPESTGFTVA
-24 VGFIGL
+24 VGVIGV
-30 LLSLPCWFVFI
+30 LLSLPCWFIFI
-41 KGFAHMVRT
+41 KGFTHMVKT

-61 GDWGAR
+61 GEWGTR
-67 IWTTIKEIVGH
+67 IWTMIREIVGH

-107 AYIQTFNPAGGWPI
+107 AYIQTFWPAGGWPI
-121 LKDLAAWHLIDELLG
+121 LRNLTAWHFIDELLG

-147 IVRQTNLGKERL
+147 LVRQTNLGKERL
-159 SRFYGSNAKA
+159 SRFYGSNAGA

-184 LLVKAAR
+184 MFVKAAK
-191 LATYGDGTVH
+191 LATYGDSHHAEV
-201 WTDFVTGWIA
+201 WNWANFVTGGIA
-211 KILPESPEFVSIMAL
+211 QILPASEVMVSIFAL
-226 IKLLSGMIWLYVVGR
+226 IKLLSGMVWLFVVGR

-260 KRDAEGTNALG
+260 KRNADGYNAL
-271 AAKPMTSQGEIIN
+271 ASAKPMTSNGEILN

-323 CPAWNTAKPLS
+323 CPAWNTSKPLS

-346 YQSAPYLLAN
+346 YASAPYLLAGETIETAREGEG
-356 KKAGAEGAEGAEA
+356 AGAA
-369 SPLLTLPLVGEG
+369 LLTKPLVGDG
-381 DAGVIDPD
+381 DEGVIDQD

-407 IEHIDHIIDMRRYQ
+407 IEHIDHIVDMRRYQ

-460 RQDGVVVPVWGEDVD
+460 RKEGVVVPIWGEDVE

-512 KFTVLSQAEGCNGDS
+512 KFAVLSQAEGCTGDS

-547 LGEVFEGVPPKQ
+547 LDEVFDGVPPKQ

-573 KNEYPELGGQYAVVH
+573 KNEYPELGGQYEVVH
-588 HTQLLNQLVRE
+588 HTQLLNKLVRA

-661 MWMEETIGER
+661 MWMEETIGQR
-671 INVNRTQEALD
+671 INVNRTEEAVG
-682 TGASAIAIGCPFCK
+682 TGAEAIAIGCPFCK
-696 TMMSDGVNNLA
+696 TMMNDGVNNVI
-707 EDDDTKPEVL
+707 EDDEKKPEVL

-722 IRDSVLVDGALPPAR
+722 LRDSVKVDGELPQAR

-742 QQPERGWVDTE
+742 EQPERGWVDPKKAE
-753 AIEAEERARA
+753 EEERQRLEAEEAKRKKA
-763 EEEAA
+763 EAA
-768 KKKAA
+768 EKKKA
-773 EEAEAKKKADADKKA
+773 EKA
-788 ASAGAGAA
+788 A
-796 EAGAAGAAG
+796 AAGAG
-805 AAAAGGAPKPGGA
+805 AAAAGAAAGAAAKGGAPTPGGAPKPGGAKGGAPTPGGAKKGA
-818 PAPGGAPTPGGAKAG
+818 PAPGGAPTPGGAK
-833 APAPSGAPKPGGAP
+833 KGAP

-854 PGGAPAPGGAPKAGA
+854 PGGAKAGAPTPGGAKKGA
-869 PAPGGAPKPS
+869 PAPGGAPKP
-879 GAPAPGGAK
+879 GGAK
-888 SGAPVPGGAKSAAPA
+888 A
-903 PGGAPKPAGAPAPGG
+903 
-918 AKSGAPVPG
+918 GAPVPG
-927 GAKKGAPVPGGARGA
+927 GAKKGAPVPGGAKA
-942 ASAAAPAT
+942 AKPAAQAEPAVAET
-950 DTQNEAPAEP
+950 EAPAE
-960 QVTQEAPQAEAPKTA
+960 APKATKGA
-975 GGAPVPGGARRGAP
+975 PIPGGARKGAPVPGGAKKAAPAAKPKAEETAPAEDTAAEVTATESKQPAAEQPKTASGAP
-989 VPGGARKA
+989 VPGGARK
-997 AAAAPAAAATPPTEA
+997 
-1012 AAPDAEASAGQTPAD
+1012 
-1027 SVSAEPTEAPQ
+1027 
-1038 EATPAMEAQVEQLEA
+1038 
-1053 DASDAHEIDA
+1053 
-1063 DAADATAETA
+1063 
-1073 EAPAQATTSRGV
+1073 
-1085 PLPGGARRGAPAPG
+1085 GAPIPG
-1099 GARKAAPAAA
+1099 GARKAKPAASAPAPAAEE
-1109 APAAAPVADTPVSDE
+1109 TE
-1124 APAQEAPAEE
+1124 AQEASAQPEAEQAPEQPEVTEEQATEEATSTEQAADAPAEE
-1134 TQVEDAPVAEAPQT
+1134 TQAP
-1148 EAPADR
+1148 PASAKNLPR
-1154 GSRRAGR
+1154 NQHGVPLPGSARR
-1161 AGRKGPGR
+1161 K
-1169 GGSVRRGRDRFRRR
+1169 
-1183 HRARP
+1183 
-1188 SGSPRRFG
+1188 
-1196 DGHAAQRQ
+1196 
-1204 GRPAP
+1204 
-1209 GILAPQRAV
+1209 
-1218 AR
+1218 

>member
-1 MSVLHLAAETA
+1 MSVLNLAEAATETA
-12 GDAVTSNGFTIT
+12 MIPESTGFTIA
-24 VGFIGL
+24 VGVIGV

-41 KGFAHMVRT
+41 KGFTHMVKT

-61 GDWGAR
+61 GDWGSR
-67 IWTTIKEIVGH
+67 IWTTIREIVGH
-78 TKMAK
+78 TKMSK

-107 AYIQTFNPAGGWPI
+107 AYIQTFWPAGGWPI
-121 LKDLAAWHLIDELLG
+121 LKDLTLWHFVDEILG
-136 LGTTL
+136 VGTTL
-141 GILALI
+141 GILTLI
-147 IVRQTNLGKERL
+147 LVRQTNLGKERL

-184 LLVKAAR
+184 MFVKAAK
-191 LATYGDGTVH
+191 LATYGDHGHTGAEV
-201 WTDFVTGWIA
+201 WNWANFVTGGIA
-211 KILPESPEFVSIMAL
+211 QILPASEVMVSIFAL
-226 IKLLSGMIWLYVVGR
+226 IKLLSGMVWLFVVGR

-260 KRDAEGTNALG
+260 KRNADGYNALAG
-271 AAKPMTSQGEIIN
+271 AKPMTSNGEILN

-323 CPAWNTAKPLS
+323 CPAWNTSKPLS

-346 YQSAPYLLAN
+346 YASAPYLLAGETIETAREGEG
-356 KKAGAEGAEGAEA
+356 AGAA
-369 SPLLTLPLVGEG
+369 LLTKPLVGDGDEG
-381 DAGVIDPD
+381 IIDQD

-407 IEHIDHIIDMRRYQ
+407 IEHIDHIVDMRRYQ

-460 RQDGVVVPVWGEDVD
+460 RKEGVVVPIWGEDVE

-512 KFTVLSQAEGCNGDS
+512 KYAVLSQAEGCTGDS

-547 LGEVFEGVPPKQ
+547 LDEVFDGVPPKQ

-573 KNEYPELGGQYAVVH
+573 KNEYPELGGQYEVVH
-588 HTQLLNQLVRE
+588 HTQLLNKLVRA

-661 MWMEETIGER
+661 MWMEETIGQR
-671 INVNRTQEALD
+671 INVNRTEEAVG
-682 TGASAIAIGCPFCK
+682 TGAEAIAIGCPFCK
-696 TMMSDGVNNLA
+696 TMMNDGVNNVI
-707 EDDDTKPEVL
+707 EDDEKKPEVL

-722 IRDSVLVDGALPPAR
+722 LRDSVKVDGELPQAR

-742 QQPERGWVDTE
+742 EQPERGWVDPKK
-753 AIEAEERARA
+753 A
-763 EEEAA
+763 EEEERLRLEEEDAKRKKAEAA
-768 KKKAA
+768 EKKKA
-773 EEAEAKKKADADKKA
+773 EKA
-788 ASAGAGAA
+788 AAG
-796 EAGAAGAAG
+796 AG
-805 AAAAGGAPKPGGA
+805 AAAAGAAAGAATK
-818 PAPGGAPTPGGAKAG
+818 GGAPTPGGAKKG
-833 APAPSGAPKPGGAP
+833 APS
-847 APGGAPK
+847 PGGAPK
-854 PGGAPAPGGAPKAGA
+854 PGGAKGGAPTPGGAKKGA
-869 PAPGGAPKPS
+869 PSPGGAPKPGGAKA
-879 GAPAPGGAK
+879 GAPTPGSAKKGAPTPGGAK
-888 SGAPVPGGAKSAAPA
+888 SGAPTPGGAKK
-903 PGGAPKPAGAPAPGG
+903 GAPTPGG
-918 AKSGAPVPG
+918 AKSGAPTPGGAKKGAPTPGGAKSGAPTPGGAKKGAPTPG
-927 GAKKGAPVPGGARGA
+927 GAKKGAPVPGGAKA
-942 ASAAAPAT
+942 AKPATQAEPAAAET
-950 DTQNEAPAEP
+950 EAPAETP
-960 QVTQEAPQAEAPKTA
+960 KATKGAPIPGGARK
-975 GGAPVPGGARRGAP
+975 GAPVPGGAKKAAPAAKPKAEEATPAEDTAAEVAATESKQPAAEQPKTASGAP
-989 VPGGARKA
+989 VPGGARK
-997 AAAAPAAAATPPTEA
+997 
-1012 AAPDAEASAGQTPAD
+1012 
-1027 SVSAEPTEAPQ
+1027 
-1038 EATPAMEAQVEQLEA
+1038 
-1053 DASDAHEIDA
+1053 
-1063 DAADATAETA
+1063 
-1073 EAPAQATTSRGV
+1073 
-1085 PLPGGARRGAPAPG
+1085 GAPIPG
-1099 GARKAAPAAA
+1099 GARKAKPVASAPA
-1109 APAAAPVADTPVSDE
+1109 PAVKETE
-1124 APAQEAPAEE
+1124 AQEASAQPEAEQAPEQPKVTEEQATEEATSTEQAADAPTEE
-1134 TQVEDAPVAEAPQT
+1134 TQAPSASAKNLPRNQHGVPL
-1148 EAPADR
+1148 P
-1154 GSRRAGR
+1154 GSARR
-1161 AGRKGPGR
+1161 K
-1169 GGSVRRGRDRFRRR
+1169 
-1183 HRARP
+1183 
-1188 SGSPRRFG
+1188 
-1196 DGHAAQRQ
+1196 
-1204 GRPAP
+1204 
-1209 GILAPQRAV
+1209 
-1218 AR
+1218 

>member
-1 MSVLHLAAETA
+1 MSVLNLAAATA
-12 GDAVTSNGFTIT
+12 DTAIPESTGFTVA
-24 VGFIGL
+24 VGVIGV
-30 LLSLPCWFVFI
+30 LLSLPCWFIFI
-41 KGFAHMVRT
+41 KGFTHMVKT

-61 GDWGAR
+61 GEWGTR
-67 IWTTIKEIVGH
+67 IWTMIREIVGH

-107 AYIQTFNPAGGWPI
+107 AYIQTFWPAGGWPI
-121 LKDLAAWHLIDELLG
+121 LRNLTAWHFIDELLG

-147 IVRQTNLGKERL
+147 LVRQTNLGKERL
-159 SRFYGSNAKA
+159 SRFYGSNAGA

-184 LLVKAAR
+184 MFVKAAK
-191 LATYGDGTVH
+191 LATYGDSHHAEV
-201 WTDFVTGWIA
+201 WNWANFVTGGIA
-211 KILPESPEFVSIMAL
+211 QILPASEVMVSIFAL
-226 IKLLSGMIWLYVVGR
+226 IKLLSGMVWLFVVGR

-260 KRDAEGTNALG
+260 KRNADGYNALA
-271 AAKPMTSQGEIIN
+271 AAKPMTSKGEILN

-323 CPAWNTAKPLS
+323 CPAWNTSKPLS

-346 YQSAPYLLAN
+346 YASAPYLLAGETIETAREGEG
-356 KKAGAEGAEGAEA
+356 AGAA
-369 SPLLTLPLVGEG
+369 LLTKPLVGDG
-381 DAGVIDPD
+381 DEGVIDQD

-407 IEHIDHIIDMRRYQ
+407 IEHIDHIVDMRRYQ

-460 RQDGVVVPVWGEDVD
+460 RKEGIVVPIWGEDVE

-512 KFTVLSQAEGCNGDS
+512 KYAVLSQAEGCTGDS

-547 LGEVFEGVPPKQ
+547 LDEVFDGVPPKQ

-573 KNEYPELGGQYAVVH
+573 KNEYPELGGQYEVVH
-588 HTQLLNQLVRE
+588 HTQLLNKLVRA

-661 MWMEETIGER
+661 MWMEETIGQR
-671 INVNRTQEALD
+671 INVNRTEEAVG
-682 TGASAIAIGCPFCK
+682 TGAEAIAIGCPFCK
-696 TMMSDGVNNLA
+696 TMMNDGVNNVI
-707 EDDDTKPEVL
+707 EDDEKKPEVL

-722 IRDSVLVDGALPPAR
+722 LRDSVKVDGELPQAR

-742 QQPERGWVDTE
+742 EQPERGWVDPKKAE
-753 AIEAEERARA
+753 EEERQRLEAEEAKRKKA
-763 EEEAA
+763 EAA
-768 KKKAA
+768 EKKKA
-773 EEAEAKKKADADKKA
+773 EKA
-788 ASAGAGAA
+788 AAAGAGAA
-796 EAGAAGAAG
+796 AAG
-805 AAAAGGAPKPGGA
+805 AAAGAAAKGGAPTPGGAPKPGGA
-818 PAPGGAPTPGGAKAG
+818 KGGAPTPGGAK
-833 APAPSGAPKPGGAP
+833 KGAP

-854 PGGAPAPGGAPKAGA
+854 PGGAKA
-869 PAPGGAPKPS
+869 
-879 GAPAPGGAK
+879 
-888 SGAPVPGGAKSAAPA
+888 
-903 PGGAPKPAGAPAPGG
+903 
-918 AKSGAPVPG
+918 GAPVPG
-927 GAKKGAPVPGGARGA
+927 GAKKGAPVPGGAKA
-942 ASAAAPAT
+942 AKPAAQAEPAAAET
-950 DTQNEAPAEP
+950 EAPAE
-960 QVTQEAPQAEAPKTA
+960 APKATKGA
-975 GGAPVPGGARRGAP
+975 PIPGGARKGAPVPGGAKKAAPATKSKAEETAPSEDTAAEVTATESEQPAAEQPKTASGAP
-989 VPGGARKA
+989 VPGGARK
-997 AAAAPAAAATPPTEA
+997 
-1012 AAPDAEASAGQTPAD
+1012 
-1027 SVSAEPTEAPQ
+1027 
-1038 EATPAMEAQVEQLEA
+1038 
-1053 DASDAHEIDA
+1053 
-1063 DAADATAETA
+1063 
-1073 EAPAQATTSRGV
+1073 
-1085 PLPGGARRGAPAPG
+1085 GAPIPG
-1099 GARKAAPAAA
+1099 GARKAKPAASAPAPAAEETEAQEASAQPEAEQAPEQPEVTEEQATEDATSTEQA
-1109 APAAAPVADTPVSDE
+1109 A
-1124 APAQEAPAEE
+1124 EAPAEE
-1134 TQVEDAPVAEAPQT
+1134 TQAPSASAKNLPRNQHGVPL
-1148 EAPADR
+1148 P
-1154 GSRRAGR
+1154 GSARR
-1161 AGRKGPGR
+1161 K
-1169 GGSVRRGRDRFRRR
+1169 
-1183 HRARP
+1183 
-1188 SGSPRRFG
+1188 
-1196 DGHAAQRQ
+1196 
-1204 GRPAP
+1204 
-1209 GILAPQRAV
+1209 
-1218 AR
+1218 

>member
-1 MSVLHLAAETA
+1 MSVLNLAAATA
-12 GDAVTSNGFTIT
+12 DTAIPESTGFTVA
-24 VGFIGL
+24 VGVIGV
-30 LLSLPCWFVFI
+30 LLSLPCWFIFI
-41 KGFAHMVRT
+41 KGFTHMVKT

-61 GDWGAR
+61 GEWGTR
-67 IWTTIKEIVGH
+67 IWTMIREIVGH

-107 AYIQTFNPAGGWPI
+107 AYIQTFWPAGGWPI
-121 LKDLAAWHLIDELLG
+121 LRNLTAWHFIDELLG

-147 IVRQTNLGKERL
+147 LVRQTNLGKERL

-184 LLVKAAR
+184 MFVKAAK
-191 LATYGDGTVH
+191 LATYGDSHHAEV
-201 WTDFVTGWIA
+201 WNWANFVTGGIA
-211 KILPESPEFVSIMAL
+211 QILPASEVMVSIFAL
-226 IKLLSGMIWLYVVGR
+226 IKLLSGMVWLFVVGR

-260 KRDAEGTNALG
+260 KRNADGYNALAG
-271 AAKPMTSQGEIIN
+271 AKPMTSNGEILN

-323 CPAWNTAKPLS
+323 CPAWNTSKPLS

-346 YQSAPYLLAN
+346 YASAPYLLAGETIETAREGEG
-356 KKAGAEGAEGAEA
+356 AGAA
-369 SPLLTLPLVGEG
+369 LLTKPLVGDGDEG
-381 DAGVIDPD
+381 IIDQD

-407 IEHIDHIIDMRRYQ
+407 IEHIDHIVDMRRYQ

-460 RQDGVVVPVWGEDVD
+460 RKEGVVVPIWGEDVE

-512 KFTVLSQAEGCNGDS
+512 KYAVLSQAEGCTGDS

-547 LGEVFEGVPPKQ
+547 LDEVFDGVPPKQ

-573 KNEYPELGGQYAVVH
+573 KNEYPELGGQYEVVH
-588 HTQLLNQLVRE
+588 HTQLLNKLVRA

-661 MWMEETIGER
+661 MWMEETIGQR
-671 INVNRTQEALD
+671 INVNRTEEAVG
-682 TGASAIAIGCPFCK
+682 TGAEAIAIGCPFCK
-696 TMMSDGVNNLA
+696 TMMNDGVNNVI
-707 EDDDTKPEVL
+707 EDDEKKPEVL

-722 IRDSVLVDGALPPAR
+722 LRDSVKVDGELPQAR

-742 QQPERGWVDTE
+742 EQPERGWVDPKK
-753 AIEAEERARA
+753 A
-763 EEEAA
+763 EEEERQRLEEEEAKRKKAEAA
-768 KKKAA
+768 EKKKA
-773 EEAEAKKKADADKKA
+773 EKASA
-788 ASAGAGAA
+788 AGAGAA
-796 EAGAAGAAG
+796 AAG
-805 AAAAGGAPKPGGA
+805 AAAGAAAKGGAPTPGGAPKPGGA
-818 PAPGGAPTPGGAKAG
+818 KGGAPTPGGAK
-833 APAPSGAPKPGGAP
+833 KGAP

-854 PGGAPAPGGAPKAGA
+854 PGGAKAGAPTPGGAKKGA
-869 PAPGGAPKPS
+869 PAPGGAPKP
-879 GAPAPGGAK
+879 GGAK
-888 SGAPVPGGAKSAAPA
+888 AGAPVPGGAKGGAPTPGGAKKGAPA
-903 PGGAPKPAGAPAPGG
+903 PGGAPKPGG
-918 AKSGAPVPG
+918 AKAGAPVPG
-927 GAKKGAPVPGGARGA
+927 GAKKGAPVPGGAKA
-942 ASAAAPAT
+942 AKPAAQAEPAAAET
-950 DTQNEAPAEP
+950 EAPAE
-960 QVTQEAPQAEAPKTA
+960 APKATKGA
-975 GGAPVPGGARRGAP
+975 PIPGGARKGAPVPGGAKKAAPAAKPKAEETAPAEDTAAEVAATESEQPAADQPAAEQPKTASGAP
-989 VPGGARKA
+989 VPGGARK
-997 AAAAPAAAATPPTEA
+997 
-1012 AAPDAEASAGQTPAD
+1012 
-1027 SVSAEPTEAPQ
+1027 
-1038 EATPAMEAQVEQLEA
+1038 
-1053 DASDAHEIDA
+1053 
-1063 DAADATAETA
+1063 
-1073 EAPAQATTSRGV
+1073 
-1085 PLPGGARRGAPAPG
+1085 GAPIPG
-1099 GARKAAPAAA
+1099 GARKAKPVASTPAPAAEETEA
-1109 APAAAPVADTPVSDE
+1109 QE
-1124 APAQEAPAEE
+1124 APAQPVAEQAPAQPEVTEQQSAEDAASTEQATEAPAEE
-1134 TQVEDAPVAEAPQT
+1134 TQAPSASAKNLPRNQHGVPL
-1148 EAPADR
+1148 P
-1154 GSRRAGR
+1154 GSARR
-1161 AGRKGPGR
+1161 K
-1169 GGSVRRGRDRFRRR
+1169 
-1183 HRARP
+1183 
-1188 SGSPRRFG
+1188 
-1196 DGHAAQRQ
+1196 
-1204 GRPAP
+1204 
-1209 GILAPQRAV
+1209 
-1218 AR
+1218 

>member
-1 MSVLHLAAETA
+1 MSVLNLAAATA
-12 GDAVTSNGFTIT
+12 DTAIPESTGFTVA
-24 VGFIGL
+24 VGVIGV
-30 LLSLPCWFVFI
+30 LLSLPCWFIFI
-41 KGFAHMVRT
+41 KGFTHMVKT

-61 GDWGAR
+61 GEWGTR
-67 IWTTIKEIVGH
+67 IWTMIREIVGH

-107 AYIQTFNPAGGWPI
+107 AYIQTFWPAGGWPI
-121 LKDLAAWHLIDELLG
+121 LRNLTAWHFIDELLG

-147 IVRQTNLGKERL
+147 LVRQTNLGKERL
-159 SRFYGSNAKA
+159 SRFYGSNAGA

-184 LLVKAAR
+184 MFVKAAK
-191 LATYGDGTVH
+191 LATYGDSHHAEV
-201 WTDFVTGWIA
+201 WNWANFVTGGIA
-211 KILPESPEFVSIMAL
+211 QILPASEVMVSIFAL
-226 IKLLSGMIWLYVVGR
+226 IKLLSGMVWLFVVGR

-260 KRDAEGTNALG
+260 KRNADGYNAL
-271 AAKPMTSQGEIIN
+271 ASAKPMTSNGEILN

-323 CPAWNTAKPLS
+323 CPAWNTSKPLS

-346 YQSAPYLLAN
+346 YASAPYLLAGETIETAREGEG
-356 KKAGAEGAEGAEA
+356 AGAA
-369 SPLLTLPLVGEG
+369 LLTKPLVGDG
-381 DAGVIDPD
+381 DEGVIDQD

-407 IEHIDHIIDMRRYQ
+407 IEHIDHIVDMRRYQ

-460 RQDGVVVPVWGEDVD
+460 RKEGIVVPVWGEDVE

-512 KFTVLSQAEGCNGDS
+512 KYAVLSQAEGCTGDS

-547 LGEVFEGVPPKQ
+547 LDEVFDGVPPKQ

-573 KNEYPELGGQYAVVH
+573 KNEYPELGGQYEVVH
-588 HTQLLNQLVRE
+588 HTQLLNKLVRA

-661 MWMEETIGER
+661 MWMEETIGQR
-671 INVNRTQEALD
+671 INVNRTEEAVG
-682 TGASAIAIGCPFCK
+682 TGAEAIAIGCPFCK
-696 TMMSDGVNNLA
+696 TMMNDGVNNVI
-707 EDDDTKPEVL
+707 EDDEKKPEVL

-722 IRDSVLVDGALPPAR
+722 LRDSVKVDGELPQAR

-742 QQPERGWVDTE
+742 EQPERGWVDPKKAE
-753 AIEAEERARA
+753 EEERQRLEAEEAKRKKA
-763 EEEAA
+763 EAA
-768 KKKAA
+768 EKKKA
-773 EEAEAKKKADADKKA
+773 EKA
-788 ASAGAGAA
+788 AAAGAGAA
-796 EAGAAGAAG
+796 AAG
-805 AAAAGGAPKPGGA
+805 AAAGAVAKGGAPTPGGAPKPGGA
-818 PAPGGAPTPGGAKAG
+818 KSGAPKPGGAKGGAPTPGGAPKPGGAKGGAPTPGGAK
-833 APAPSGAPKPGGAP
+833 KGAP

-854 PGGAPAPGGAPKAGA
+854 PGGAKAGAPTPGGAKKGA
-869 PAPGGAPKPS
+869 PAPGGAPKP
-879 GAPAPGGAK
+879 GGAK
-888 SGAPVPGGAKSAAPA
+888 A
-903 PGGAPKPAGAPAPGG
+903 
-918 AKSGAPVPG
+918 GAPVPG
-927 GAKKGAPVPGGARGA
+927 GAKKGAPVPGGAKA
-942 ASAAAPAT
+942 AKPAAQAEPAAAET
-950 DTQNEAPAEP
+950 EAPAE
-960 QVTQEAPQAEAPKTA
+960 TPKATK
-975 GGAPVPGGARRGAP
+975 GAP
-989 VPGGARKA
+989 VPGGARKGA
-997 AAAAPAAAATPPTEA
+997 PVPGGAKKAAPATKSK
-1012 AAPDAEASAGQTPAD
+1012 AE
-1027 SVSAEPTEAPQ
+1027 
-1038 EATPAMEAQVEQLEA
+1038 
-1053 DASDAHEIDA
+1053 
-1063 DAADATAETA
+1063 ETA
-1073 EAPAQATTSRGV
+1073 PSEDTAAEVTATESEQPAAEQPKTASGAPV
-1085 PLPGGARRGAPAPG
+1085 PGGARKGAPIPG
-1099 GARKAAPAAA
+1099 GARKAKPAASAPAPAAEETEAQEASAQPEAEQAPEQPEVTEEQATEDATSTEQA
-1109 APAAAPVADTPVSDE
+1109 A
-1124 APAQEAPAEE
+1124 EAPAEE
-1134 TQVEDAPVAEAPQT
+1134 TQAPSASAKNLPRNQHGVPL
-1148 EAPADR
+1148 P
-1154 GSRRAGR
+1154 GSARR
-1161 AGRKGPGR
+1161 K
-1169 GGSVRRGRDRFRRR
+1169 
-1183 HRARP
+1183 
-1188 SGSPRRFG
+1188 
-1196 DGHAAQRQ
+1196 
-1204 GRPAP
+1204 
-1209 GILAPQRAV
+1209 
-1218 AR
+1218 

>member
-1 MSVLHLAAETA
+1 MSVLNLAAATA
-12 GDAVTSNGFTIT
+12 DTAIPESTGFTVA
-24 VGFIGL
+24 VGVIGV
-30 LLSLPCWFVFI
+30 LLSLPCWFIFI
-41 KGFAHMVRT
+41 KGFTHMVKT

-61 GDWGAR
+61 GEWGTR
-67 IWTTIKEIVGH
+67 IWTMIREIVGH

-107 AYIQTFNPAGGWPI
+107 AYIQTFWPAGGWPI
-121 LKDLAAWHLIDELLG
+121 LRNLTAWHFIDELLG

-147 IVRQTNLGKERL
+147 LVRQTNLGKERL

-184 LLVKAAR
+184 MFVKAAK
-191 LATYGDGTVH
+191 LATYGNHGHTGAEV
-201 WTDFVTGWIA
+201 WNWANFVTGGIA
-211 KILPESPEFVSIMAL
+211 QVLPASEVMVSIFAL
-226 IKLLSGMIWLYVVGR
+226 IKLLSGMVWLFVVGR

-260 KRDAEGTNALG
+260 KRNADGYNALAG
-271 AAKPMTSQGEIIN
+271 AKPMTSNGEILN

-323 CPAWNTAKPLS
+323 CPAWNTSKPLS

-346 YQSAPYLLAN
+346 YASAPYLLAGETIETAREGEG
-356 KKAGAEGAEGAEA
+356 AGAA
-369 SPLLTLPLVGEG
+369 LLTKPLVGDGDEG
-381 DAGVIDPD
+381 IIDQD

-407 IEHIDHIIDMRRYQ
+407 IEHIDHIVDMRRYQ

-460 RQDGVVVPVWGEDVD
+460 RKEGIVVPIWGEDVE

-512 KFTVLSQAEGCNGDS
+512 KYAVLSQAEGCTGDS

-547 LGEVFEGVPPKQ
+547 LDEVFDGVPPKQ

-573 KNEYPELGGQYAVVH
+573 KNEYPELGGQYEVVH
-588 HTQLLNQLVRE
+588 HTQLLNKLVRA

-661 MWMEETIGER
+661 MWMEETIGQR
-671 INVNRTQEALD
+671 INVNRTEEAVG
-682 TGASAIAIGCPFCK
+682 TGAEAIAIGCPFCK
-696 TMMSDGVNNLA
+696 TMMNDGVNNVI
-707 EDDDTKPEVL
+707 EDDEKKPEVL

-722 IRDSVLVDGALPPAR
+722 LRDSVKVDGELPQAR

-742 QQPERGWVDTE
+742 EQPERGWVDPKK
-753 AIEAEERARA
+753 A
-763 EEEAA
+763 EEEERQRLEEEEAKRKKAEAA
-768 KKKAA
+768 EKKKAEKTA
-773 EEAEAKKKADADKKA
+773 
-788 ASAGAGAA
+788 
-796 EAGAAGAAG
+796 AAGAG
-805 AAAAGGAPKPGGA
+805 AAAAGAAAGAAAK
-818 PAPGGAPTPGGAKAG
+818 GGAPTPGGAK
-833 APAPSGAPKPGGAP
+833 KGAP

-854 PGGAPAPGGAPKAGA
+854 PGGAKAGAPTPGGAKKGA
-869 PAPGGAPKPS
+869 PAPGGAPKPGGAKA
-879 GAPAPGGAK
+879 GAPTPGGAK
-888 SGAPVPGGAKSAAPA
+888 KGAPA
-903 PGGAPKPAGAPAPGG
+903 PGGAPKPGG
-918 AKSGAPVPG
+918 AKGGAPVPG
-927 GAKKGAPVPGGARGA
+927 GAKKGAPVPGGAKA
-942 ASAAAPAT
+942 AKPAAQAEPAVAET
-950 DTQNEAPAEP
+950 EAPAE
-960 QVTQEAPQAEAPKTA
+960 APKATKGA
-975 GGAPVPGGARRGAP
+975 PIPGGARKGAPVPGGAKKAAPATKPKAEEAAPAEDTAAQVAATKSEQPAAEQPKTASGAP
-989 VPGGARKA
+989 VPGGARK
-997 AAAAPAAAATPPTEA
+997 
-1012 AAPDAEASAGQTPAD
+1012 
-1027 SVSAEPTEAPQ
+1027 
-1038 EATPAMEAQVEQLEA
+1038 
-1053 DASDAHEIDA
+1053 
-1063 DAADATAETA
+1063 
-1073 EAPAQATTSRGV
+1073 
-1085 PLPGGARRGAPAPG
+1085 GAPIPG
-1099 GARKAAPAAA
+1099 GARKAKPVASAPAPAVEETEAQEASAQPEAEQAPEQPEVTEQQSAEGATSTEQAA
-1109 APAAAPVADTPVSDE
+1109 
-1124 APAQEAPAEE
+1124 EAPAEE
-1134 TQVEDAPVAEAPQT
+1134 TQAPSASAKNLPRNQHGVPL
-1148 EAPADR
+1148 P
-1154 GSRRAGR
+1154 GSARR
-1161 AGRKGPGR
+1161 K
-1169 GGSVRRGRDRFRRR
+1169 
-1183 HRARP
+1183 
-1188 SGSPRRFG
+1188 
-1196 DGHAAQRQ
+1196 
-1204 GRPAP
+1204 
-1209 GILAPQRAV
+1209 
-1218 AR
+1218 

>member
-1 MSVLHLAAETA
+1 MSVLNLAAATA
-12 GDAVTSNGFTIT
+12 DTAIPESTGFTVA
-24 VGFIGL
+24 VGVIGV
-30 LLSLPCWFVFI
+30 LLSLPCWFIFI
-41 KGFAHMVRT
+41 KGFTHMVKT

-61 GDWGAR
+61 GEWGTR
-67 IWTTIKEIVGH
+67 IWTMIREIVGH

-107 AYIQTFNPAGGWPI
+107 AYIQTFWPAGGWPI
-121 LKDLAAWHLIDELLG
+121 LRNLTAWHFIDELLG

-141 GILALI
+141 GILTLI
-147 IVRQTNLGKERL
+147 LVRQTNLGKERL
-159 SRFYGSNAKA
+159 SRFYGSNAGA

-184 LLVKAAR
+184 MFVKAAK
-191 LATYGDGTVH
+191 LATYGDHGHTGAEV
-201 WTDFVTGWIA
+201 WNWANFVTGGIA
-211 KILPESPEFVSIMAL
+211 QILPASEVMVSIFAL
-226 IKLLSGMIWLYVVGR
+226 IKLLSGMVWLFVVGR

-260 KRDAEGTNALG
+260 KRNADGYNALAG
-271 AAKPMTSQGEIIN
+271 AKPMTSNGEILN

-323 CPAWNTAKPLS
+323 CPAWNTSKPLS

-346 YQSAPYLLAN
+346 YASAPYLLAGETIETAREGEG
-356 KKAGAEGAEGAEA
+356 AGAA
-369 SPLLTLPLVGEG
+369 LLTKPLVGDGDEG
-381 DAGVIDPD
+381 IIDQD

-407 IEHIDHIIDMRRYQ
+407 IEHIDHIVDMRRYQ

-460 RQDGVVVPVWGEDVD
+460 RKEGIVVPIWGEDVE

-512 KFTVLSQAEGCNGDS
+512 KYAVLSQAEGCTGDS

-547 LGEVFEGVPPKQ
+547 LDEVFDGVPPKQ

-573 KNEYPELGGQYAVVH
+573 KNEYPELGGQYEVVH
-588 HTQLLNQLVRE
+588 HTQLLNKLVRA

-661 MWMEETIGER
+661 MWMEETIGQR
-671 INVNRTQEALD
+671 INVNRTEEAVG
-682 TGASAIAIGCPFCK
+682 TGAEAIAIGCPFCK
-696 TMMSDGVNNLA
+696 TMMNDGVNNVI
-707 EDDDTKPEVL
+707 EDDEKKPEVL

-722 IRDSVLVDGALPPAR
+722 LRDSVKVDGELPQAR

-742 QQPERGWVDTE
+742 EQPERGWVDPKK
-753 AIEAEERARA
+753 A
-763 EEEAA
+763 EEEERLRLEEEEAKRKKAEAA
-768 KKKAA
+768 EKKKA
-773 EEAEAKKKADADKKA
+773 EKTA
-788 ASAGAGAA
+788 AAGAGAA
-796 EAGAAGAAG
+796 AAG
-805 AAAAGGAPKPGGA
+805 AAAGAAAKGGAPKPGGA
-818 PAPGGAPTPGGAKAG
+818 KGGAPTPGGAK
-833 APAPSGAPKPGGAP
+833 KGAP

-854 PGGAPAPGGAPKAGA
+854 PGGAKAGAPPPGGAKKGA
-869 PAPGGAPKPS
+869 PAPGGAPKP
-879 GAPAPGGAK
+879 GGAK
-888 SGAPVPGGAKSAAPA
+888 AGAPVPGGA
-903 PGGAPKPAGAPAPGG
+903 PKPGG
-918 AKSGAPVPG
+918 AKAGAPVPG
-927 GAKKGAPVPGGARGA
+927 GAKKGAPVPGSAKA
-942 ASAAAPAT
+942 AKPAAQAEPAAAET
-950 DTQNEAPAEP
+950 EAPAETP
-960 QVTQEAPQAEAPKTA
+960 KATKGAPIPGGARK
-975 GGAPVPGGARRGAP
+975 GAPVPGGAKKAAPAAKPKAEETAPAEDTAAEVTATESEQPAAEQPKTASGAP
-989 VPGGARKA
+989 VPGGARK
-997 AAAAPAAAATPPTEA
+997 
-1012 AAPDAEASAGQTPAD
+1012 
-1027 SVSAEPTEAPQ
+1027 
-1038 EATPAMEAQVEQLEA
+1038 
-1053 DASDAHEIDA
+1053 
-1063 DAADATAETA
+1063 
-1073 EAPAQATTSRGV
+1073 
-1085 PLPGGARRGAPAPG
+1085 GAPIPG
-1099 GARKAAPAAA
+1099 GARKAKPAASAPAPAAEETEAQEASAQPEAEQAPEQPEVTEERATEEATSTEQA
-1109 APAAAPVADTPVSDE
+1109 A
-1124 APAQEAPAEE
+1124 EAPAEE
-1134 TQVEDAPVAEAPQT
+1134 TQAPSASAKNLPRNQHGVPL
-1148 EAPADR
+1148 P
-1154 GSRRAGR
+1154 GSARR
-1161 AGRKGPGR
+1161 K
-1169 GGSVRRGRDRFRRR
+1169 
-1183 HRARP
+1183 
-1188 SGSPRRFG
+1188 
-1196 DGHAAQRQ
+1196 
-1204 GRPAP
+1204 
-1209 GILAPQRAV
+1209 
-1218 AR
+1218 

>member
-1 MSVLHLAAETA
+1 MSVLNLAAATA
-12 GDAVTSNGFTIT
+12 DTAIPESTGFTVA
-24 VGFIGL
+24 VGVIGV
-30 LLSLPCWFVFI
+30 LLSLPCWFIFI
-41 KGFAHMVRT
+41 KGFTHMVKT

-61 GDWGAR
+61 GEWGTR
-67 IWTTIKEIVGH
+67 IWTMIREIVGH

-107 AYIQTFNPAGGWPI
+107 AYIQTFWPAGGWPI
-121 LKDLAAWHLIDELLG
+121 LRNLTAWHFIDELLG

-147 IVRQTNLGKERL
+147 LVRQTNLGKERL
-159 SRFYGSNAKA
+159 SRFYGSNAGA

-184 LLVKAAR
+184 MFVKAAK
-191 LATYGDGTVH
+191 LATYGDSHHAEV
-201 WTDFVTGWIA
+201 WNWANFVTGGIA
-211 KILPESPEFVSIMAL
+211 QILPASEVMVSIFAL
-226 IKLLSGMIWLYVVGR
+226 IKLLSGMVWLFVVGR

-260 KRDAEGTNALG
+260 KRNADGYNAL
-271 AAKPMTSQGEIIN
+271 ASAKPMTSNGEILN

-323 CPAWNTAKPLS
+323 CPAWNTSKPLS

-346 YQSAPYLLAN
+346 YASAPYLLAGETIETAREGEG
-356 KKAGAEGAEGAEA
+356 AGAA
-369 SPLLTLPLVGEG
+369 LLTKPLVGDG
-381 DAGVIDPD
+381 DEGVIDQD

-407 IEHIDHIIDMRRYQ
+407 IEHIDHIVDMRRYQ

-460 RQDGVVVPVWGEDVD
+460 RKEGIVVPVWGEDVE

-512 KFTVLSQAEGCNGDS
+512 KYAVLSQAEGCTGDS

-547 LGEVFEGVPPKQ
+547 LDEVFDGVPPKQ

-573 KNEYPELGGQYAVVH
+573 KNEYPELGGQYEVVH
-588 HTQLLNQLVRE
+588 HTQLLNKLVRA

-661 MWMEETIGER
+661 MWMEETIGQR
-671 INVNRTQEALD
+671 INVNRTEEAVG
-682 TGASAIAIGCPFCK
+682 TGAEAIAIGCPFCK
-696 TMMSDGVNNLA
+696 TMMNDGVNNVI
-707 EDDDTKPEVL
+707 EDDEKKPEVL

-722 IRDSVLVDGALPPAR
+722 LRDSVKVDGELPQAR

-742 QQPERGWVDTE
+742 EQPERGWVDPKKAE
-753 AIEAEERARA
+753 EEERQRLEAEEAKRKKA
-763 EEEAA
+763 EAA
-768 KKKAA
+768 EKKKA
-773 EEAEAKKKADADKKA
+773 EKA
-788 ASAGAGAA
+788 AAAGAGAA
-796 EAGAAGAAG
+796 AAG
-805 AAAAGGAPKPGGA
+805 AAAGAAAKGGAPTPGGAPKPGGA
-818 PAPGGAPTPGGAKAG
+818 KSGAPTPGGAK
-833 APAPSGAPKPGGAP
+833 KGAP

-854 PGGAPAPGGAPKAGA
+854 PGGAKAGAPTPGGAKKGA
-869 PAPGGAPKPS
+869 PAPGGAPKP
-879 GAPAPGGAK
+879 GGAK
-888 SGAPVPGGAKSAAPA
+888 A
-903 PGGAPKPAGAPAPGG
+903 
-918 AKSGAPVPG
+918 GAPVPG
-927 GAKKGAPVPGGARGA
+927 GAKKGAPVPGGAKA
-942 ASAAAPAT
+942 AKPAAQAEPAAAET
-950 DTQNEAPAEP
+950 EAPAE
-960 QVTQEAPQAEAPKTA
+960 TPKATK
-975 GGAPVPGGARRGAP
+975 GAP
-989 VPGGARKA
+989 VPGGARKGA
-997 AAAAPAAAATPPTEA
+997 PVPGGAKKAAPATKPK
-1012 AAPDAEASAGQTPAD
+1012 AE
-1027 SVSAEPTEAPQ
+1027 
-1038 EATPAMEAQVEQLEA
+1038 
-1053 DASDAHEIDA
+1053 
-1063 DAADATAETA
+1063 ETA
-1073 EAPAQATTSRGV
+1073 PSEDTAAEVTATESEQPAAEQPKTASGAPV
-1085 PLPGGARRGAPAPG
+1085 PGGARKGAPIPG
-1099 GARKAAPAAA
+1099 GARKAKPAASAPAPAAEETEAQEASAQPEAEQAPEQPEVTEEQATEGATSTEQA
-1109 APAAAPVADTPVSDE
+1109 A
-1124 APAQEAPAEE
+1124 EAPAEE
-1134 TQVEDAPVAEAPQT
+1134 TQAPSASAKNLPRNQHGVPL
-1148 EAPADR
+1148 P
-1154 GSRRAGR
+1154 GSARR
-1161 AGRKGPGR
+1161 K
-1169 GGSVRRGRDRFRRR
+1169 
-1183 HRARP
+1183 
-1188 SGSPRRFG
+1188 
-1196 DGHAAQRQ
+1196 
-1204 GRPAP
+1204 
-1209 GILAPQRAV
+1209 
-1218 AR
+1218 

>member
-1 MSVLHLAAETA
+1 MSVLNLAAATA
-12 GDAVTSNGFTIT
+12 DTAIPESTGFTVA
-24 VGFIGL
+24 VGVIGV
-30 LLSLPCWFVFI
+30 LLSLPCWFIFI
-41 KGFAHMVRT
+41 KGFTHMVKT

-61 GDWGAR
+61 GEWGTR
-67 IWTTIKEIVGH
+67 IWTMIREIVGH

-107 AYIQTFNPAGGWPI
+107 AYIQTFWPAGGWPI
-121 LKDLAAWHLIDELLG
+121 LRNLTAWHFIDELLG

-141 GILALI
+141 GILTLI
-147 IVRQTNLGKERL
+147 LVRQTNLGKERL
-159 SRFYGSNAKA
+159 SRFYGSNAGA

-184 LLVKAAR
+184 MFVKAAK
-191 LATYGDGTVH
+191 LATYGDHGH
-201 WTDFVTGWIA
+201 TGAEVWNWANFATGGIA
-211 KILPESPEFVSIMAL
+211 QILPASEVMVSIFAL
-226 IKLLSGMIWLYVVGR
+226 IKLLSGMVWLFVVGR

-260 KRDAEGTNALG
+260 KRNADGYNALAG
-271 AAKPMTSQGEIIN
+271 AKPMTSNGEILN

-323 CPAWNTAKPLS
+323 CPAWNTSKPLS

-346 YQSAPYLLAN
+346 YASAPYLLAGETIETAREGEG
-356 KKAGAEGAEGAEA
+356 AGAA
-369 SPLLTLPLVGEG
+369 LLTKPLVGDGDEG
-381 DAGVIDPD
+381 IIDQD

-407 IEHIDHIIDMRRYQ
+407 IEHIDHIVDMRRYQ

-460 RQDGVVVPVWGEDVD
+460 RKEGVVVPIWGEDVE

-512 KFTVLSQAEGCNGDS
+512 KYAVLSQAEGCTGDS

-547 LGEVFEGVPPKQ
+547 LDEVFDGVPPKQ

-573 KNEYPELGGQYAVVH
+573 KNEYPELGGQYEVVH
-588 HTQLLNQLVRE
+588 HTQLLNKLVRA

-661 MWMEETIGER
+661 MWMEETIGQR
-671 INVNRTQEALD
+671 INVNRTEEAVG
-682 TGASAIAIGCPFCK
+682 TGAEAIAIGCPFCK
-696 TMMSDGVNNLA
+696 TMMNDGVNNVI
-707 EDDDTKPEVL
+707 EDDEKKPEVL

-722 IRDSVLVDGALPPAR
+722 LRDSVKVDGELPQAR

-742 QQPERGWVDTE
+742 EQPERGWVDPKK
-753 AIEAEERARA
+753 A
-763 EEEAA
+763 EEEERQRLEEEEAKRKKAEAA
-768 KKKAA
+768 EKKKA
-773 EEAEAKKKADADKKA
+773 EKASA
-788 ASAGAGAA
+788 AGAGAA
-796 EAGAAGAAG
+796 AAG
-805 AAAAGGAPKPGGA
+805 AAAGAAAKGGAPTPGGAPKPGGA
-818 PAPGGAPTPGGAKAG
+818 KGGAPTPGGAKKG
-833 APAPSGAPKPGGAP
+833 APTPGGAPKPGGAKAGAPTPGGTKKGAP

-854 PGGAPAPGGAPKAGA
+854 PGGAKAGAPVPGGAKGGAPTPGGAKKGA
-869 PAPGGAPKPS
+869 PAPGGAPKP
-879 GAPAPGGAK
+879 GGAK
-888 SGAPVPGGAKSAAPA
+888 A
-903 PGGAPKPAGAPAPGG
+903 
-918 AKSGAPVPG
+918 GAPVPG
-927 GAKKGAPVPGGARGA
+927 GAKKGAPVPGGAKA
-942 ASAAAPAT
+942 AKPAAQAEPAAAET
-950 DTQNEAPAEP
+950 EAPAE
-960 QVTQEAPQAEAPKTA
+960 APKATKGA
-975 GGAPVPGGARRGAP
+975 PIPGGARKGAPVPGGAKKAAPAAKPKAEETAPAEDTAAEVAATESEQPAADQPAAEQPKTASGAP
-989 VPGGARKA
+989 VPGGARK
-997 AAAAPAAAATPPTEA
+997 
-1012 AAPDAEASAGQTPAD
+1012 
-1027 SVSAEPTEAPQ
+1027 
-1038 EATPAMEAQVEQLEA
+1038 
-1053 DASDAHEIDA
+1053 
-1063 DAADATAETA
+1063 
-1073 EAPAQATTSRGV
+1073 
-1085 PLPGGARRGAPAPG
+1085 GAPIPG
-1099 GARKAAPAAA
+1099 GARKAKPVASTPAPAAEETEA
-1109 APAAAPVADTPVSDE
+1109 QE
-1124 APAQEAPAEE
+1124 APAQPVAEQAPAQPEVTEQQSAEDAASTEQATEAPAEE
-1134 TQVEDAPVAEAPQT
+1134 TQAPSASAKNLPRNQHGVPL
-1148 EAPADR
+1148 P
-1154 GSRRAGR
+1154 GSARR
-1161 AGRKGPGR
+1161 K
-1169 GGSVRRGRDRFRRR
+1169 
-1183 HRARP
+1183 
-1188 SGSPRRFG
+1188 
-1196 DGHAAQRQ
+1196 
-1204 GRPAP
+1204 
-1209 GILAPQRAV
+1209 
-1218 AR
+1218 

>member
-1 MSVLHLAAETA
+1 MSVLPLAAETA

-67 IWTTIKEIVGH
+67 VWTTIKEIVGH

-83 KPGVAVAHWFVMVG
+83 KPGVAIAHWFVMVG
-97 FLLGS
+97 FPLGS

-121 LKDLAAWHLIDELLG
+121 LKDLAAWHFVDELLG

-147 IVRQTNLGKERL
+147 IVRQTNMGKERL

-184 LLVKAAR
+184 LMVKAAK
-191 LATYGDGTVH
+191 LATYGDGSVH
-201 WTDFVTGWIA
+201 WTDFATGWIA
-211 KILPESPEFVSIMAL
+211 KILPASPEFVSIMAL
-226 IKLLSGMIWLYVVGR
+226 IKLLSGMIWLFVVGR

-260 KRDAEGTNALG
+260 RRNADGANALG
-271 AAKPMTSQGEIIN
+271 AAKPMTSQGKIID

-346 YQSAPYLLAN
+346 YRSAPYLLAG
-356 KKAGAEGAEGAEA
+356 KDAQGDGEGAETESAG
-369 SPLLTLPLVGEG
+369 SGVLTLPLVGEG

-512 KFTVLSQAEGCNGDS
+512 KFAVLSQAEGCNGDS

-573 KNEYPELGGQYAVVH
+573 KNEYPELGGHYSVVH

-633 LIGASGANLVE
+633 LIGASGADLVE

-671 INVNRTQEALD
+671 INVNRTTEALE

-707 EDDDTKPEVL
+707 EDDDNKPEVL

-737 EPEWI
+737 EPEWLT
-742 QQPERGWVDTE
+742 QPERGWVDTE

-773 EEAEAKKKADADKKA
+773 EEAEAKKKA
-788 ASAGAGAA
+788 
-796 EAGAAGAAG
+796 AAGAAG
-805 AAAAGGAPKPGGA
+805 TGAAAAAGAAASGAPAPGGAPKPGSAKAGAPAPGGAPKPGGA
-818 PAPGGAPTPGGAKAG
+818 K
-833 APAPSGAPKPGGAP
+833 GGAP

-854 PGGAPAPGGAPKAGA
+854 PGGAKGGAPTPGGAPKPGSAKGGAPAPGGAPKPGGAKTGAPAPGGAPKPGGAKAGA
-869 PAPGGAPKPS
+869 PAPGGAPKP
-879 GAPAPGGAK
+879 GGAK
-888 SGAPVPGGAKSAAPA
+888 A
-903 PGGAPKPAGAPAPGG
+903 
-918 AKSGAPVPG
+918 GAPVPG
-927 GAKKGAPVPGGARGA
+927 GAKKAEPDTA
-942 ASAAAPAT
+942 ADPDAQQTEQAEQLKEATPAT
-950 DTQNEAPAEP
+950 
-960 QVTQEAPQAEAPKTA
+960 KS
-975 GGAPVPGGARRGAP
+975 GAPVPGGARRGAP
-989 VPGGARKA
+989 VPGGAKK
-997 AAAAPAAAATPPTEA
+997 AAAAPAPKQ
-1012 AAPDAEASAGQTPAD
+1012 DAEATETAD
-1027 SVSAEPTEAPQ
+1027 EPTEAPK
-1038 EATPAMEAQVEQLEA
+1038 EATPAQEAQVEQLEHA
-1053 DASDAHEIDA
+1053 TEEAPQPARRGAPIPGGARKSTPKAAAAPAQDAKPEPS
-1063 DAADATAETA
+1063 AETA
-1073 EAPAQATTSRGV
+1073 EVTEPTESAETPVAAAAEPAEAPSESTEAAESADSGAAEATDAPAPKPSGADVPRTSRGV
-1085 PLPGGARRGAPAPG
+1085 PLPGAARRNNG
-1099 GARKAAPAAA
+1099 
-1109 APAAAPVADTPVSDE
+1109 
-1124 APAQEAPAEE
+1124 
-1134 TQVEDAPVAEAPQT
+1134 
-1148 EAPADR
+1148 
-1154 GSRRAGR
+1154 
-1161 AGRKGPGR
+1161 
-1169 GGSVRRGRDRFRRR
+1169 
-1183 HRARP
+1183 
-1188 SGSPRRFG
+1188 
-1196 DGHAAQRQ
+1196 
-1204 GRPAP
+1204 
-1209 GILAPQRAV
+1209 
-1218 AR
+1218 

>member
-1 MSVLHLAAETA
+1 MSVLHLAAETG

-50 IMVGQKTYGHT
+50 ILVGQKTYGHT

-121 LKDLAAWHLIDELLG
+121 LKDLAAWHFIDELLG

-184 LLVKAAR
+184 LLVKAAK

-211 KILPESPEFVSIMAL
+211 KIMPESPEFVSIMAL
-226 IKLLSGMIWLYVVGR
+226 IKLLSGMIWLFIVGR

-271 AAKPMTSQGEIIN
+271 AAKPMTSNGEIIN

-356 KKAGAEGAEGAEA
+356 KKAGVEGEEAAEA

-475 SFDDT
+475 NFDDT

-502 VAEMLYTAGV
+502 VAEMLHTAGV
-512 KFTVLSQAEGCNGDS
+512 KYAVLSQAEGCTGDS

-573 KNEYPELGGQYAVVH
+573 KNEYPELGGRYSVVH
-588 HTQLLNQLVRE
+588 HTQLLNQLVRD

-644 MPRNKNTGFC
+644 MPRNKDTGFC

-671 INVNRTQEALD
+671 INVNRTSEALE

-707 EDDDTKPEVL
+707 EDDETKPEVL

-773 EEAEAKKKADADKKA
+773 EEAEAKKKADAEKKA
-788 ASAGAGAA
+788 AAGGAA
-796 EAGAAGAAG
+796 AAGAAG
-805 AAAAGGAPKPGGA
+805 AAAA
-818 PAPGGAPTPGGAKAG
+818 
-833 APAPSGAPKPGGAP
+833 APKPGGAP

-869 PAPGGAPKPS
+869 PAPGGAPKPG
-879 GAPAPGGAK
+879 GAPAPGGAPK
-888 SGAPVPGGAKSAAPA
+888 AGAPA
-903 PGGAPKPAGAPAPGG
+903 PGGAPKPGGAKSGAPAPGG
-918 AKSGAPVPG
+918 APKAGAPVPG

-942 ASAAAPAT
+942 APAAPAAAEPT
-950 DTQNEAPAEP
+950 AETAAPAEAET
-960 QVTQEAPQAEAPKTA
+960 VTEAQAPAPAEAPKTA

-997 AAAAPAAAATPPTEA
+997 AAAPAGAPAG
-1012 AAPDAEASAGQTPAD
+1012 EASAEDTPTQAAD
-1027 SVSAEPTEAPQ
+1027 AEPTKAPE
-1038 EATPAMEAQVEQLEA
+1038 EATAAQEAQVEQLDA
-1053 DASDAHEIDA
+1053 DASQAHEVDET
-1063 DAADATAETA
+1063 AASTEPAETT
-1073 EAPAQATTSRGV
+1073 EAPAAEQATTSRGV

-1109 APAAAPVADTPVSDE
+1109 GAAGAAAAAPAEAAPAEVDE
-1124 APAQEAPAEE
+1124 APVEEAPAEPAAE
-1134 TQVEDAPVAEAPQT
+1134 ESPAADATPA
-1148 EAPADR
+1148 APAAGAADMPR
-1154 GSRRAGR
+1154 NDKGVPLPGAARRNA
-1161 AGRKGPGR
+1161 K
-1169 GGSVRRGRDRFRRR
+1169 
-1183 HRARP
+1183 
-1188 SGSPRRFG
+1188 
-1196 DGHAAQRQ
+1196 
-1204 GRPAP
+1204 
-1209 GILAPQRAV
+1209 
-1218 AR
+1218 

>member
-1 MSVLHLAAETA
+1 MSVLNLAAATA
-12 GDAVTSNGFTIT
+12 DTAIPESTGFTVA
-24 VGFIGL
+24 VGVIGV
-30 LLSLPCWFVFI
+30 LLSLPCWFIFI
-41 KGFAHMVRT
+41 KGFTHMVKT

-61 GDWGAR
+61 GEWGTR
-67 IWTTIKEIVGH
+67 IWTMIREIVGH

-107 AYIQTFNPAGGWPI
+107 AYIQTFWPAGGWPI
-121 LKDLAAWHLIDELLG
+121 LRNLTAWHFIDELLG

-147 IVRQTNLGKERL
+147 LVRQTNLGKERL
-159 SRFYGSNAKA
+159 SRFYGSNAGA

-184 LLVKAAR
+184 MFVKAAK
-191 LATYGDGTVH
+191 LATYGDSHHAEV
-201 WTDFVTGWIA
+201 WNWANFVTGGIA
-211 KILPESPEFVSIMAL
+211 QILPASEVMVSIFAL
-226 IKLLSGMIWLYVVGR
+226 IKLLSGMVWLFVVGR

-260 KRDAEGTNALG
+260 KRNADGYNAL
-271 AAKPMTSQGEIIN
+271 ASAKPMTSNGEILN

-323 CPAWNTAKPLS
+323 CPAWNTSKPLS

-346 YQSAPYLLAN
+346 YASAPYLLAGETIETAREGEG
-356 KKAGAEGAEGAEA
+356 AGAA
-369 SPLLTLPLVGEG
+369 LLTKPLVGDG
-381 DAGVIDPD
+381 DEGVIDQD

-407 IEHIDHIIDMRRYQ
+407 IEHIDHIVDMRRYQ

-460 RQDGVVVPVWGEDVD
+460 RKEGIVVPVWGEDVE

-512 KFTVLSQAEGCNGDS
+512 KYAVLSQAEGCTGDS

-547 LGEVFEGVPPKQ
+547 LDEVFDGVPPKQ

-573 KNEYPELGGQYAVVH
+573 KNEYPELGGQYEVVH
-588 HTQLLNQLVRE
+588 HTQLLNKLVRA

-661 MWMEETIGER
+661 MWMEETIGQR
-671 INVNRTQEALD
+671 INVNRTEEAVG
-682 TGASAIAIGCPFCK
+682 TGAEAIAIGCPFCK
-696 TMMSDGVNNLA
+696 TMMNDGVNNVI
-707 EDDDTKPEVL
+707 EDDEKKPEVL

-722 IRDSVLVDGALPPAR
+722 LRDSVKVDGELPQAR

-742 QQPERGWVDTE
+742 EQPERGWVDPKKAE
-753 AIEAEERARA
+753 EEERQRLEAEEAKRKKA
-763 EEEAA
+763 EAA
-768 KKKAA
+768 EKKKA
-773 EEAEAKKKADADKKA
+773 EKA
-788 ASAGAGAA
+788 AAAGAGAA
-796 EAGAAGAAG
+796 AAG
-805 AAAAGGAPKPGGA
+805 AAAGAVAKGGAPTPGGAPKPGGA
-818 PAPGGAPTPGGAKAG
+818 KSGAPKPGGAKGGAPTPGGAPKPGGAKGGAPTPGGAK
-833 APAPSGAPKPGGAP
+833 KGAP

-854 PGGAPAPGGAPKAGA
+854 PGGAKAGAPTPGGAKKGA
-869 PAPGGAPKPS
+869 PAPGGAPKP
-879 GAPAPGGAK
+879 GGAK
-888 SGAPVPGGAKSAAPA
+888 A
-903 PGGAPKPAGAPAPGG
+903 
-918 AKSGAPVPG
+918 GAPVPG
-927 GAKKGAPVPGGARGA
+927 GAKKGAPVPGGAKA
-942 ASAAAPAT
+942 AKPAAQAEPAAAET
-950 DTQNEAPAEP
+950 EAPAE
-960 QVTQEAPQAEAPKTA
+960 TPKATK
-975 GGAPVPGGARRGAP
+975 GAP
-989 VPGGARKA
+989 VPGGARKGA
-997 AAAAPAAAATPPTEA
+997 PVPGGAKKAAPATKSKAEEAAPSEDTAAEVAATKSEQPA
-1012 AAPDAEASAGQTPAD
+1012 AEQPKTASGAP
-1027 SVSAEPTEAPQ
+1027 V
-1038 EATPAMEAQVEQLEA
+1038 
-1053 DASDAHEIDA
+1053 
-1063 DAADATAETA
+1063 
-1073 EAPAQATTSRGV
+1073 
-1085 PLPGGARRGAPAPG
+1085 PGGARKGAPIPG
-1099 GARKAAPAAA
+1099 GARKAKPVASAPA
-1109 APAAAPVADTPVSDE
+1109 PAVEETE
-1124 APAQEAPAEE
+1124 AQEAPAQPEAEETPAQPEVTEQQSAEDATSTEQAAETPAEE
-1134 TQVEDAPVAEAPQT
+1134 TQAPSASAKNLPRNQHGVPL
-1148 EAPADR
+1148 P
-1154 GSRRAGR
+1154 GSARR
-1161 AGRKGPGR
+1161 K
-1169 GGSVRRGRDRFRRR
+1169 
-1183 HRARP
+1183 
-1188 SGSPRRFG
+1188 
-1196 DGHAAQRQ
+1196 
-1204 GRPAP
+1204 
-1209 GILAPQRAV
+1209 
-1218 AR
+1218 

>member
-1 MSVLHLAAETA
+1 MSVLHLAAETG

-67 IWTTIKEIVGH
+67 VWTTIKEIVGH

-121 LKDLAAWHLIDELLG
+121 LKDLAAWHFIDELLG

-184 LLVKAAR
+184 LLVKAAK

-201 WTDFVTGWIA
+201 WTDFATGWIA
-211 KILPESPEFVSIMAL
+211 KILPASPEFVSIMAL
-226 IKLLSGMIWLYVVGR
+226 IKLLSGMVWLFIVGR

-271 AAKPMTSQGEIIN
+271 AAKPMTSDGEIIN

-356 KKAGAEGAEGAEA
+356 KKAGVEGEKAAEA

-475 SFDDT
+475 NFDDT

-502 VAEMLYTAGV
+502 VAEMLHTAGV
-512 KFTVLSQAEGCNGDS
+512 KYAVLSQAEGCTGDS

-573 KNEYPELGGQYAVVH
+573 KNEYPELGGRYSVVH
-588 HTQLLNQLVRE
+588 HTQLLNQLVRD

-644 MPRNKNTGFC
+644 MPRNKDTGFC

-671 INVNRTQEALD
+671 INVNRTSEALE

-707 EDDDTKPEVL
+707 EDDETKPEVL

-753 AIEAEERARA
+753 AIEAEEHARA

-773 EEAEAKKKADADKKA
+773 EEAEAKKKADAEKKA
-788 ASAGAGAA
+788 AAGGAA
-796 EAGAAGAAG
+796 AAGAAGAAG
-805 AAAAGGAPKPGGA
+805 AAAA
-818 PAPGGAPTPGGAKAG
+818 
-833 APAPSGAPKPGGAP
+833 APKPGGAP

-869 PAPGGAPKPS
+869 PAPGGAPKPGGAPAPGGAKS
-879 GAPAPGGAK
+879 GAPVPGGAKTTGAPAPGGAKSGAPAPGGAPKPGGAPAPGGAK
-888 SGAPVPGGAKSAAPA
+888 SGAPVPGGAKSAGAPA

-918 AKSGAPVPG
+918 AKAGAPVPG

-942 ASAAAPAT
+942 APAAPAAAEPT
-950 DTQNEAPAEP
+950 AETTASAEAESVTEAQAPA
-960 QVTQEAPQAEAPKTA
+960 QAEAPKTA

-997 AAAAPAAAATPPTEA
+997 AAAPAGAPAG
-1012 AAPDAEASAGQTPAD
+1012 EASAEDTPTQAAD
-1027 SVSAEPTEAPQ
+1027 AEPTKAPE
-1038 EATPAMEAQVEQLEA
+1038 EATAAQEAQVEQLEA
-1053 DASDAHEIDA
+1053 DASQAHEVDET
-1063 DAADATAETA
+1063 AASTESAETT
-1073 EAPAQATTSRGV
+1073 EAPAESAAEEPPAAPAAGAAPADMPRNDKGV
-1085 PLPGGARRGAPAPG
+1085 PLPGAARRNA
-1099 GARKAAPAAA
+1099 K
-1109 APAAAPVADTPVSDE
+1109 
-1124 APAQEAPAEE
+1124 
-1134 TQVEDAPVAEAPQT
+1134 
-1148 EAPADR
+1148 
-1154 GSRRAGR
+1154 
-1161 AGRKGPGR
+1161 
-1169 GGSVRRGRDRFRRR
+1169 
-1183 HRARP
+1183 
-1188 SGSPRRFG
+1188 
-1196 DGHAAQRQ
+1196 
-1204 GRPAP
+1204 
-1209 GILAPQRAV
+1209 
-1218 AR
+1218 

>member
-1 MSVLHLAAETA
+1 MSVLNLAAATA
-12 GDAVTSNGFTIT
+12 DTAIPESTGFTVA
-24 VGFIGL
+24 VGVIGV
-30 LLSLPCWFVFI
+30 LLSLPCWFIFI
-41 KGFAHMVRT
+41 KGFTHMVKT

-61 GDWGAR
+61 GEWGTR
-67 IWTTIKEIVGH
+67 IWTMIREIVGH

-107 AYIQTFNPAGGWPI
+107 AYIQTFWPAGGWPI
-121 LKDLAAWHLIDELLG
+121 LRNLTAWHFIDELLG

-147 IVRQTNLGKERL
+147 LVRQTNLGKERL

-184 LLVKAAR
+184 MFVKAAK
-191 LATYGDGTVH
+191 LATYGDHGHTGAEV
-201 WTDFVTGWIA
+201 WTWANFVTGGIA
-211 KILPESPEFVSIMAL
+211 QILPASEVMVSIFAL
-226 IKLLSGMIWLYVVGR
+226 IKLLSGMVWLFVVGR

-260 KRDAEGTNALG
+260 KRNADGYNAL
-271 AAKPMTSQGEIIN
+271 ASAKPMTSNGEILN

-323 CPAWNTAKPLS
+323 CPAWNTSKPLS

-346 YQSAPYLLAN
+346 YASAPYLLAGETIETAREGEG
-356 KKAGAEGAEGAEA
+356 AGAA
-369 SPLLTLPLVGEG
+369 LLTKPLVGDG
-381 DAGVIDPD
+381 DEGVIDQD

-407 IEHIDHIIDMRRYQ
+407 IEHIDHIVDMRRYQ

-460 RQDGVVVPVWGEDVD
+460 RKEGIVVPIWGEDVE

-512 KFTVLSQAEGCNGDS
+512 QYAVLSQAEGCTGDS

-547 LGEVFEGVPPKQ
+547 LDEVFDGVPPKQ

-573 KNEYPELGGQYAVVH
+573 KNEYPELGGQYEVVH
-588 HTQLLNQLVRE
+588 HTQLLNKLVRA

-661 MWMEETIGER
+661 MWMEETIGQR
-671 INVNRTQEALD
+671 INVNRTEEAVG
-682 TGASAIAIGCPFCK
+682 TGAEAIAIGCPFCK
-696 TMMSDGVNNLA
+696 TMMNDGVNNVI
-707 EDDDTKPEVL
+707 EDDEKKPEVL

-722 IRDSVLVDGALPPAR
+722 LRDSVKVDGELPQAR

-742 QQPERGWVDTE
+742 EQPERGWVDPKK
-753 AIEAEERARA
+753 A
-763 EEEAA
+763 EEEERQRLEEEEAKRKKAEAA
-768 KKKAA
+768 EKKKA
-773 EEAEAKKKADADKKA
+773 EKTA
-788 ASAGAGAA
+788 AAGAGAA
-796 EAGAAGAAG
+796 AAG
-805 AAAAGGAPKPGGA
+805 AAAGAAAKGGTPTPGGAPKPGGA
-818 PAPGGAPTPGGAKAG
+818 KGGAPTPGGAK
-833 APAPSGAPKPGGAP
+833 KGAP

-854 PGGAPAPGGAPKAGA
+854 PGGAKGGAPTPGGAKKGA
-869 PAPGGAPKPS
+869 PAPGGAPKP
-879 GAPAPGGAK
+879 GGAK
-888 SGAPVPGGAKSAAPA
+888 A
-903 PGGAPKPAGAPAPGG
+903 
-918 AKSGAPVPG
+918 GAPVPG
-927 GAKKGAPVPGGARGA
+927 GAKKGAPVPGGAKA
-942 ASAAAPAT
+942 AKPAAQAEPAAAET
-950 DTQNEAPAEP
+950 EAPAETP
-960 QVTQEAPQAEAPKTA
+960 KATKGAPIPGGARK
-975 GGAPVPGGARRGAP
+975 GAPVPGGAKKAAPATKPKAEEAAPSEDTAAEVAATESEQPAAEQPKTASGAP
-989 VPGGARKA
+989 IPGGARKA
-997 AAAAPAAAATPPTEA
+997 KPVASAPAPAVEETEV
-1012 AAPDAEASAGQTPAD
+1012 Q
-1027 SVSAEPTEAPQ
+1027 
-1038 EATPAMEAQVEQLEA
+1038 
-1053 DASDAHEIDA
+1053 
-1063 DAADATAETA
+1063 
-1073 EAPAQATTSRGV
+1073 EAPAQPEAE
-1085 PLPGGARRGAPAPG
+1085 
-1099 GARKAAPAAA
+1099 
-1109 APAAAPVADTPVSDE
+1109 E
-1124 APAQEAPAEE
+1124 APAQPEVTEQQSAEGATSTEQAAEAPAEE
-1134 TQVEDAPVAEAPQT
+1134 TQAPSASAKNLPRNQHGVPL
-1148 EAPADR
+1148 P
-1154 GSRRAGR
+1154 GSARR
-1161 AGRKGPGR
+1161 K
-1169 GGSVRRGRDRFRRR
+1169 
-1183 HRARP
+1183 
-1188 SGSPRRFG
+1188 
-1196 DGHAAQRQ
+1196 
-1204 GRPAP
+1204 
-1209 GILAPQRAV
+1209 
-1218 AR
+1218 

>member
-1 MSVLHLAAETA
+1 MSVLNLAATTA
-12 GDAVTSNGFTIT
+12 DTAIPESTGFTVA
-24 VGFIGL
+24 VGVIGV
-30 LLSLPCWFVFI
+30 LLSLPCWFIFI
-41 KGFAHMVRT
+41 KGFTHMVKT

-61 GDWGAR
+61 GEWGTR
-67 IWTTIKEIVGH
+67 IWTMIREIVGH

-107 AYIQTFNPAGGWPI
+107 AYIQTFWPAGGWPI
-121 LKDLAAWHLIDELLG
+121 LRNLTAWHFIDELLG

-147 IVRQTNLGKERL
+147 LVRQTNLGKERL

-184 LLVKAAR
+184 MFVKAAK
-191 LATYGDGTVH
+191 LATYGNHGHTGAEV
-201 WTDFVTGWIA
+201 WNWANFVTGGIA
-211 KILPESPEFVSIMAL
+211 QVLPASEVMVSIFAL
-226 IKLLSGMIWLYVVGR
+226 IKLLSGMVWLFVVGR

-260 KRDAEGTNALG
+260 KRNADGYNAL
-271 AAKPMTSQGEIIN
+271 ASAKPMTSNGEILN

-323 CPAWNTAKPLS
+323 CPAWNTSKPLS

-346 YQSAPYLLAN
+346 YASAPYLLAGETIETAREGEG
-356 KKAGAEGAEGAEA
+356 AGAA
-369 SPLLTLPLVGEG
+369 LLTKPLVGDG
-381 DAGVIDPD
+381 DEGVIDQD

-407 IEHIDHIIDMRRYQ
+407 IEHIDHIVDMRRYQ

-460 RQDGVVVPVWGEDVD
+460 RKEGVVVPIWGEDVE

-512 KFTVLSQAEGCNGDS
+512 KYAVLSQAEGCTGDS

-547 LGEVFEGVPPKQ
+547 LDEVFDGVPPKQ

-573 KNEYPELGGQYAVVH
+573 KNEYPELGGQYEVVH
-588 HTQLLNQLVRE
+588 HTQLLNKLVRA

-661 MWMEETIGER
+661 MWMEETIGQR
-671 INVNRTQEALD
+671 INVNRTEEAVG
-682 TGASAIAIGCPFCK
+682 TGAEAIAIGCPFCK
-696 TMMSDGVNNLA
+696 TMMNDGVNNVI
-707 EDDDTKPEVL
+707 EDDEKKPEVL

-722 IRDSVLVDGALPPAR
+722 LRDSVKVDGELPQAR

-742 QQPERGWVDTE
+742 EQPERGWVDPKKAE
-753 AIEAEERARA
+753 EEERQRLEAEEAKRKKA
-763 EEEAA
+763 EAA
-768 KKKAA
+768 EKKKA
-773 EEAEAKKKADADKKA
+773 EKA
-788 ASAGAGAA
+788 AAAGAGAA
-796 EAGAAGAAG
+796 AAG
-805 AAAAGGAPKPGGA
+805 AAAGAAAKGGAPTPGGAPKPGGA
-818 PAPGGAPTPGGAKAG
+818 KGGAPTPGGAK
-833 APAPSGAPKPGGAP
+833 KGAP

-854 PGGAPAPGGAPKAGA
+854 PGGAKAGAPVPGGAKGGAPTPGGAKKGA
-869 PAPGGAPKPS
+869 PAPGGAPKP
-879 GAPAPGGAK
+879 GGAK
-888 SGAPVPGGAKSAAPA
+888 A
-903 PGGAPKPAGAPAPGG
+903 
-918 AKSGAPVPG
+918 GAPVPG
-927 GAKKGAPVPGGARGA
+927 GAKKGAPVPGGAKA
-942 ASAAAPAT
+942 AKPAAQAEPAAAET
-950 DTQNEAPAEP
+950 EAPAE
-960 QVTQEAPQAEAPKTA
+960 APKATKGA
-975 GGAPVPGGARRGAP
+975 PIPGGARKGAPVPGAAKKAAPAAKPKAEKTAPAEDTSAEVAATESEQPAAEQPKTASGAP
-989 VPGGARKA
+989 VPGGARK
-997 AAAAPAAAATPPTEA
+997 
-1012 AAPDAEASAGQTPAD
+1012 
-1027 SVSAEPTEAPQ
+1027 
-1038 EATPAMEAQVEQLEA
+1038 
-1053 DASDAHEIDA
+1053 
-1063 DAADATAETA
+1063 
-1073 EAPAQATTSRGV
+1073 
-1085 PLPGGARRGAPAPG
+1085 GAPIPG
-1099 GARKAAPAAA
+1099 GARKAKPVASTPAPAAEE
-1109 APAAAPVADTPVSDE
+1109 TE
-1124 APAQEAPAEE
+1124 AQEAPAQPKAEQAPAQPEVTEQQSAEDATSTEQATETPAEE
-1134 TQVEDAPVAEAPQT
+1134 TQAPSASAKNLPRNQHGVPL
-1148 EAPADR
+1148 P
-1154 GSRRAGR
+1154 GSARR
-1161 AGRKGPGR
+1161 K
-1169 GGSVRRGRDRFRRR
+1169 
-1183 HRARP
+1183 
-1188 SGSPRRFG
+1188 
-1196 DGHAAQRQ
+1196 
-1204 GRPAP
+1204 
-1209 GILAPQRAV
+1209 
-1218 AR
+1218 

>member
-1 MSVLHLAAETA
+1 MSVLNLAAATA
-12 GDAVTSNGFTIT
+12 DTAIPESTGFTVA
-24 VGFIGL
+24 VGVIGV
-30 LLSLPCWFVFI
+30 LLSLPCWFIFI
-41 KGFAHMVRT
+41 KGFTHMVKT

-61 GDWGAR
+61 GEWGTR
-67 IWTTIKEIVGH
+67 IWTMIREIVGH

-107 AYIQTFNPAGGWPI
+107 AYIQTFWPAGGWPV
-121 LKDLAAWHLIDELLG
+121 LRNLTAWHFIDELLG

-141 GILALI
+141 GILTLI
-147 IVRQTNLGKERL
+147 LVRQTNLGKERL

-184 LLVKAAR
+184 MFVKAAK
-191 LATYGDGTVH
+191 LATYGDHGHTGAEV
-201 WTDFVTGWIA
+201 WNWANFVTGGIA
-211 KILPESPEFVSIMAL
+211 QILPASEVMVSIFAL
-226 IKLLSGMIWLYVVGR
+226 IKLLSGMVWLFVVGR

-260 KRDAEGTNALG
+260 KRNADGYNALAG
-271 AAKPMTSQGEIIN
+271 AKPMTSNGEILN

-323 CPAWNTAKPLS
+323 CPAWNTSKPLS

-346 YQSAPYLLAN
+346 YASAPYLLAGETIETAREGEG
-356 KKAGAEGAEGAEA
+356 AGAA
-369 SPLLTLPLVGEG
+369 LLTKPLVGDG
-381 DAGVIDPD
+381 DESIIDQD

-407 IEHIDHIIDMRRYQ
+407 IEHIDHIVDMRRYQ

-460 RQDGVVVPVWGEDVD
+460 RKEGVVVPIWGEDVE

-512 KFTVLSQAEGCNGDS
+512 KYAVLSQAEGCTGDS

-547 LGEVFEGVPPKQ
+547 LDEVFDGVPPKQ

-573 KNEYPELGGQYAVVH
+573 KNEYPELGGQYEVVH
-588 HTQLLNQLVRE
+588 HTQLLNKLVRA

-633 LIGASGANLVE
+633 LIGASGADLVE

-661 MWMEETIGER
+661 MWMEETIGQR
-671 INVNRTQEALD
+671 INVNRTEEAVG
-682 TGASAIAIGCPFCK
+682 TGAEAIAIGCPFCK
-696 TMMSDGVNNLA
+696 TMMNDGVNNVI
-707 EDDDTKPEVL
+707 EDDEKKPEVL

-722 IRDSVLVDGALPPAR
+722 LRDSVKVDGELPQAR

-742 QQPERGWVDTE
+742 EQPERGWVDPKK
-753 AIEAEERARA
+753 A
-763 EEEAA
+763 EEEERLRLEEEEAKRKKAEAA
-768 KKKAA
+768 EKKKA
-773 EEAEAKKKADADKKA
+773 EKA
-788 ASAGAGAA
+788 A
-796 EAGAAGAAG
+796 AAGAG
-805 AAAAGGAPKPGGA
+805 AAAAGAAAGAATK
-818 PAPGGAPTPGGAKAG
+818 GGAPTPGGAK
-833 APAPSGAPKPGGAP
+833 KGAP

-854 PGGAPAPGGAPKAGA
+854 PGGAKAGA
-869 PAPGGAPKPS
+869 PTPGGAKK
-879 GAPAPGGAK
+879 GAPTPGGAK
-888 SGAPVPGGAKSAAPA
+888 SGAPTPGGAKK
-903 PGGAPKPAGAPAPGG
+903 GAPT
-918 AKSGAPVPG
+918 PG
-927 GAKKGAPVPGGARGA
+927 GAKKGAPVPGGAKA
-942 ASAAAPAT
+942 AKPATQAEPAAAET
-950 DTQNEAPAEP
+950 EAPAETP
-960 QVTQEAPQAEAPKTA
+960 KATKGAPIPGGARK
-975 GGAPVPGGARRGAP
+975 GAPVPGGAKKAAPAAKPKAEEATPAEDTAAEVAATESKQPAAEQPKTASGAP
-989 VPGGARKA
+989 VPGGARK
-997 AAAAPAAAATPPTEA
+997 
-1012 AAPDAEASAGQTPAD
+1012 
-1027 SVSAEPTEAPQ
+1027 
-1038 EATPAMEAQVEQLEA
+1038 
-1053 DASDAHEIDA
+1053 
-1063 DAADATAETA
+1063 
-1073 EAPAQATTSRGV
+1073 
-1085 PLPGGARRGAPAPG
+1085 GAPIPG
-1099 GARKAAPAAA
+1099 GARKAKPVASAPA
-1109 APAAAPVADTPVSDE
+1109 PAVEETE
-1124 APAQEAPAEE
+1124 AQEASAQPEAEQAPEQPEVTEEQATEEATSTEQAADAPAEE
-1134 TQVEDAPVAEAPQT
+1134 TQAPSASAKNLPRNQHGVPL
-1148 EAPADR
+1148 P
-1154 GSRRAGR
+1154 GSARR
-1161 AGRKGPGR
+1161 K
-1169 GGSVRRGRDRFRRR
+1169 
-1183 HRARP
+1183 
-1188 SGSPRRFG
+1188 
-1196 DGHAAQRQ
+1196 
-1204 GRPAP
+1204 
-1209 GILAPQRAV
+1209 
-1218 AR
+1218 

>member
-1 MSVLHLAAETA
+1 MSVLNLAAATA
-12 GDAVTSNGFTIT
+12 DTAIPESTGFTVA
-24 VGFIGL
+24 VGVIGV
-30 LLSLPCWFVFI
+30 LLSLPCWFIFI
-41 KGFAHMVRT
+41 KGFTHMVKT

-61 GDWGAR
+61 GEWGTR
-67 IWTTIKEIVGH
+67 IWTMIREIVGH

-107 AYIQTFNPAGGWPI
+107 AYIQTFWPAGGWPI
-121 LKDLAAWHLIDELLG
+121 LRNLTAWHFIDELLG

-147 IVRQTNLGKERL
+147 LVRQTNLGKERL

-184 LLVKAAR
+184 MFVKAAK
-191 LATYGDGTVH
+191 LATYGNHGHTGAEV
-201 WTDFVTGWIA
+201 WNWANFVTGGIA
-211 KILPESPEFVSIMAL
+211 QVLPASEVMVSIFAL
-226 IKLLSGMIWLYVVGR
+226 IKLLSGMVWLFVVGR

-260 KRDAEGTNALG
+260 KRNADGYNALAG
-271 AAKPMTSQGEIIN
+271 AKPMTSNGEILN

-323 CPAWNTAKPLS
+323 CPAWNTSKPLS

-346 YQSAPYLLAN
+346 YASAPYLLAGETIETAREGEG
-356 KKAGAEGAEGAEA
+356 AGAA
-369 SPLLTLPLVGEG
+369 LLTKPLVGDGDEG
-381 DAGVIDPD
+381 IIDQD

-407 IEHIDHIIDMRRYQ
+407 IEHIDHIVDMRRYQ

-460 RQDGVVVPVWGEDVD
+460 RKEGIVVPIWGEDVE

-512 KFTVLSQAEGCNGDS
+512 KYAVLSQAEGCTGDS

-547 LGEVFEGVPPKQ
+547 LDEVFDGVPPKQ

-573 KNEYPELGGQYAVVH
+573 KNEYPELGGQYEVVH
-588 HTQLLNQLVRE
+588 HTQLLNKLVRA

-661 MWMEETIGER
+661 MWMEETIGQR
-671 INVNRTQEALD
+671 INVNRTEEAVG
-682 TGASAIAIGCPFCK
+682 TGAEAIAIGCPFCK
-696 TMMSDGVNNLA
+696 TMMNDGVNNVI
-707 EDDDTKPEVL
+707 EDDEKKPEVL

-722 IRDSVLVDGALPPAR
+722 LRDSVKVDGELPQAR

-742 QQPERGWVDTE
+742 EQPERGWVDPKK
-753 AIEAEERARA
+753 A
-763 EEEAA
+763 EEEERQRLEEEEAKRKKAEAA
-768 KKKAA
+768 EKKKAEKTA
-773 EEAEAKKKADADKKA
+773 
-788 ASAGAGAA
+788 
-796 EAGAAGAAG
+796 AAGAG
-805 AAAAGGAPKPGGA
+805 AAAAGATAGAAAKGGAPTPGGAKKGA
-818 PAPGGAPTPGGAKAG
+818 PAPGGAPTPGGAK
-833 APAPSGAPKPGGAP
+833 KGAP

-854 PGGAPAPGGAPKAGA
+854 PGGAKAGAPTPGGAKKGA
-869 PAPGGAPKPS
+869 PAPGGAPKPGGAKA
-879 GAPAPGGAK
+879 GAPTPGGAK
-888 SGAPVPGGAKSAAPA
+888 KGAPA
-903 PGGAPKPAGAPAPGG
+903 PGGAPKPGG
-918 AKSGAPVPG
+918 AKAGAPVPG
-927 GAKKGAPVPGGARGA
+927 GAKKGAPVPGGAKA
-942 ASAAAPAT
+942 AKPAAQAEPAAAET
-950 DTQNEAPAEP
+950 EAP
-960 QVTQEAPQAEAPKTA
+960 TEAPKATKGA
-975 GGAPVPGGARRGAP
+975 PIPGGARKGAPVPGGAKKAAPAAKPKAEEAAPAEDTAAEVAATESEQPAAEQPKTASGAP
-989 VPGGARKA
+989 VPGGARK
-997 AAAAPAAAATPPTEA
+997 
-1012 AAPDAEASAGQTPAD
+1012 
-1027 SVSAEPTEAPQ
+1027 
-1038 EATPAMEAQVEQLEA
+1038 
-1053 DASDAHEIDA
+1053 
-1063 DAADATAETA
+1063 
-1073 EAPAQATTSRGV
+1073 
-1085 PLPGGARRGAPAPG
+1085 GAPIPG
-1099 GARKAAPAAA
+1099 GARKAKPVASTPAPAAEETEA
-1109 APAAAPVADTPVSDE
+1109 QE
-1124 APAQEAPAEE
+1124 APAQPEAEQAPAQPEVTEQQSAEDATSTEQATEAPAEE
-1134 TQVEDAPVAEAPQT
+1134 TQAPSASAKNLPRNQHGVPL
-1148 EAPADR
+1148 P
-1154 GSRRAGR
+1154 GSARR
-1161 AGRKGPGR
+1161 K
-1169 GGSVRRGRDRFRRR
+1169 
-1183 HRARP
+1183 
-1188 SGSPRRFG
+1188 
-1196 DGHAAQRQ
+1196 
-1204 GRPAP
+1204 
-1209 GILAPQRAV
+1209 
-1218 AR
+1218 

>member
-1 MSVLHLAAETA
+1 MSVLNLAAATA
-12 GDAVTSNGFTIT
+12 DTAIPESTGFTVA
-24 VGFIGL
+24 VGVIGV
-30 LLSLPCWFVFI
+30 LLSLPCWFIFI
-41 KGFAHMVRT
+41 KGFTHMVKT

-61 GDWGAR
+61 GEWGTR
-67 IWTTIKEIVGH
+67 IWTMIREIVGH

-107 AYIQTFNPAGGWPI
+107 AYIQTFWPAGGWPI
-121 LKDLAAWHLIDELLG
+121 LRNLTAWHFIDELLG

-147 IVRQTNLGKERL
+147 LVRQTNLGKERL
-159 SRFYGSNAKA
+159 SRFYGSNAGA

-184 LLVKAAR
+184 MFVKAAK
-191 LATYGDGTVH
+191 LATYGDSHHAEV
-201 WTDFVTGWIA
+201 WNWANFVTGGIA
-211 KILPESPEFVSIMAL
+211 QILPASEVMVSIFAL
-226 IKLLSGMIWLYVVGR
+226 IKLLSGMVWLFVVGR

-260 KRDAEGTNALG
+260 KRNADGYNALA
-271 AAKPMTSQGEIIN
+271 AAKPMTSKGEILN

-323 CPAWNTAKPLS
+323 CPAWNTSKPLS

-346 YQSAPYLLAN
+346 YASAPYLLAGETIETAREGEG
-356 KKAGAEGAEGAEA
+356 AGAA
-369 SPLLTLPLVGEG
+369 LLTKPLVGDG
-381 DAGVIDPD
+381 DEGVIDQD

-407 IEHIDHIIDMRRYQ
+407 IEHIDHIVDMRRYQ

-460 RQDGVVVPVWGEDVD
+460 RKEGIVVPIWGEDVE

-512 KFTVLSQAEGCNGDS
+512 KYAVLSQAEGCTGDS

-547 LGEVFEGVPPKQ
+547 LDEVFDGVPPKQ

-573 KNEYPELGGQYAVVH
+573 KNEYPELGGQYEVVH
-588 HTQLLNQLVRE
+588 HTQLLNKLVRA

-661 MWMEETIGER
+661 MWMEETIGQR
-671 INVNRTQEALD
+671 INVNRTEEAVG
-682 TGASAIAIGCPFCK
+682 TGAEAIAIGCPFCK
-696 TMMSDGVNNLA
+696 TMMNDGVNNVI
-707 EDDDTKPEVL
+707 EDDEKKPEVL

-722 IRDSVLVDGALPPAR
+722 LRDSVKVDGELPQAR

-742 QQPERGWVDTE
+742 EQPERGWVDPKKAE
-753 AIEAEERARA
+753 EEERQRLEAEEAKRKKA
-763 EEEAA
+763 EAA
-768 KKKAA
+768 EKKKA
-773 EEAEAKKKADADKKA
+773 EKA
-788 ASAGAGAA
+788 AAAGAGAA
-796 EAGAAGAAG
+796 AAG
-805 AAAAGGAPKPGGA
+805 AAAGAAAKGGAPTPGGAPKPGGA
-818 PAPGGAPTPGGAKAG
+818 KGGAPTPGGAK
-833 APAPSGAPKPGGAP
+833 KGAP

-854 PGGAPAPGGAPKAGA
+854 PGGAKAGAPTPGGAKKGA
-869 PAPGGAPKPS
+869 PAPGGAPKP
-879 GAPAPGGAK
+879 GGAK
-888 SGAPVPGGAKSAAPA
+888 A
-903 PGGAPKPAGAPAPGG
+903 
-918 AKSGAPVPG
+918 GAPVPG
-927 GAKKGAPVPGGARGA
+927 GAKKGAPVPGGAKA
-942 ASAAAPAT
+942 AKPAAQAEPAAAET
-950 DTQNEAPAEP
+950 EAPAE
-960 QVTQEAPQAEAPKTA
+960 APKATKGA
-975 GGAPVPGGARRGAP
+975 PIPGGARKGAPVPGGAKKAAPATKSKAEETAPSEDTAAEVTATESEQPAAEQPKTASGAP
-989 VPGGARKA
+989 VPGGARK
-997 AAAAPAAAATPPTEA
+997 
-1012 AAPDAEASAGQTPAD
+1012 
-1027 SVSAEPTEAPQ
+1027 
-1038 EATPAMEAQVEQLEA
+1038 
-1053 DASDAHEIDA
+1053 
-1063 DAADATAETA
+1063 
-1073 EAPAQATTSRGV
+1073 
-1085 PLPGGARRGAPAPG
+1085 GAPIPG
-1099 GARKAAPAAA
+1099 GARKAKPAASAPAPAAEETEAQEASAQPEAEQAPEQPEVTEEQATEDATSTEQA
-1109 APAAAPVADTPVSDE
+1109 A
-1124 APAQEAPAEE
+1124 EAPAEE
-1134 TQVEDAPVAEAPQT
+1134 TQAPSASAKNLPRNQHGVPL
-1148 EAPADR
+1148 P
-1154 GSRRAGR
+1154 GSARR
-1161 AGRKGPGR
+1161 K
-1169 GGSVRRGRDRFRRR
+1169 
-1183 HRARP
+1183 
-1188 SGSPRRFG
+1188 
-1196 DGHAAQRQ
+1196 
-1204 GRPAP
+1204 
-1209 GILAPQRAV
+1209 
-1218 AR
+1218 

>member
-1 MSVLHLAAETA
+1 MSVLNLAAATA
-12 GDAVTSNGFTIT
+12 DTAIPESTGFTVA
-24 VGFIGL
+24 VGVIGV
-30 LLSLPCWFVFI
+30 LLSLPCWFIFI
-41 KGFAHMVRT
+41 KGFTHMVKT

-61 GDWGAR
+61 GEWGTR
-67 IWTTIKEIVGH
+67 IWTMIREIVGH

-107 AYIQTFNPAGGWPI
+107 AYIQTFWPAGGWPI
-121 LKDLAAWHLIDELLG
+121 LRNLTAWHFIDELLG

-141 GILALI
+141 GILTLI
-147 IVRQTNLGKERL
+147 LVRQTNLGKERL
-159 SRFYGSNAKA
+159 SRFYGSNAGA

-184 LLVKAAR
+184 MFVKAAK
-191 LATYGDGTVH
+191 LATYGDHGHTGAEV
-201 WTDFVTGWIA
+201 WNWANFVTGGIA
-211 KILPESPEFVSIMAL
+211 QILPASEVMVSIFAL
-226 IKLLSGMIWLYVVGR
+226 IKLLSGMVWLFVVGR

-260 KRDAEGTNALG
+260 KRNADGYNALAG
-271 AAKPMTSQGEIIN
+271 AKPMTSNGEILN

-323 CPAWNTAKPLS
+323 CPAWNTSKPLS

-346 YQSAPYLLAN
+346 YASAPYLLAGETIETAREGEG
-356 KKAGAEGAEGAEA
+356 AGAA
-369 SPLLTLPLVGEG
+369 LLTKPLVGDGDEG
-381 DAGVIDPD
+381 IIDQD

-407 IEHIDHIIDMRRYQ
+407 IEHIEHIVDMRRYQ

-460 RQDGVVVPVWGEDVD
+460 RKEGIVVPIWGEDVE

-512 KFTVLSQAEGCNGDS
+512 KYAVLSQAEGCTGDS

-547 LGEVFEGVPPKQ
+547 LDEVFDGVPPKQ

-573 KNEYPELGGQYAVVH
+573 KNEYPELGGQYEVVH
-588 HTQLLNQLVRE
+588 HTQLLNKLVRA

-661 MWMEETIGER
+661 MWMEETIGQR
-671 INVNRTQEALD
+671 INVNRTEEAVG
-682 TGASAIAIGCPFCK
+682 TGAEAIAIGCPFCK
-696 TMMSDGVNNLA
+696 TMMNDGVNNVI
-707 EDDDTKPEVL
+707 EDDEKKPEVL

-722 IRDSVLVDGALPPAR
+722 LRDSVKVDGELPQAR

-742 QQPERGWVDTE
+742 EQPERGWVDPKK
-753 AIEAEERARA
+753 A
-763 EEEAA
+763 EEEERQRLEEEEAKRKKAEAA
-768 KKKAA
+768 EKKKA
-773 EEAEAKKKADADKKA
+773 EKA
-788 ASAGAGAA
+788 A
-796 EAGAAGAAG
+796 AAGAG
-805 AAAAGGAPKPGGA
+805 AAAAGAAAGAATK
-818 PAPGGAPTPGGAKAG
+818 GGAPTPGGAK
-833 APAPSGAPKPGGAP
+833 KGAP

-854 PGGAPAPGGAPKAGA
+854 PGGAKA
-869 PAPGGAPKPS
+869 
-879 GAPAPGGAK
+879 
-888 SGAPVPGGAKSAAPA
+888 GAPVPGGA
-903 PGGAPKPAGAPAPGG
+903 PKPGG
-918 AKSGAPVPG
+918 AKAGAPTPG
-927 GAKKGAPVPGGARGA
+927 GAKKGAPVPGSAKA
-942 ASAAAPAT
+942 AKPAAQAEPAAAET
-950 DTQNEAPAEP
+950 EAPAETP
-960 QVTQEAPQAEAPKTA
+960 KATKGAPIPGGARK
-975 GGAPVPGGARRGAP
+975 GAPVPGGAKKAAPAAKPKAEEATPAEDTAAEVTATESEQPAAEQPKTASGAP
-989 VPGGARKA
+989 VPGGARK
-997 AAAAPAAAATPPTEA
+997 
-1012 AAPDAEASAGQTPAD
+1012 
-1027 SVSAEPTEAPQ
+1027 
-1038 EATPAMEAQVEQLEA
+1038 
-1053 DASDAHEIDA
+1053 
-1063 DAADATAETA
+1063 
-1073 EAPAQATTSRGV
+1073 
-1085 PLPGGARRGAPAPG
+1085 GAPIPG
-1099 GARKAAPAAA
+1099 GARKAKPVASAPAPAAEE
-1109 APAAAPVADTPVSDE
+1109 TE
-1124 APAQEAPAEE
+1124 AQEASAQPEAEQAPEQPEVTEQQATEEATSTEQAADAPAEE
-1134 TQVEDAPVAEAPQT
+1134 TQAPSASAKNLPRNQHGVPL
-1148 EAPADR
+1148 P
-1154 GSRRAGR
+1154 GSARR
-1161 AGRKGPGR
+1161 K
-1169 GGSVRRGRDRFRRR
+1169 
-1183 HRARP
+1183 
-1188 SGSPRRFG
+1188 
-1196 DGHAAQRQ
+1196 
-1204 GRPAP
+1204 
-1209 GILAPQRAV
+1209 
-1218 AR
+1218 

>member
-1 MSVLHLAAETA
+1 MSVLHLAAETG

-121 LKDLAAWHLIDELLG
+121 LKDLAAWHFIDELLG

-184 LLVKAAR
+184 LLVKAAK

-211 KILPESPEFVSIMAL
+211 KIMPESPEFVSIMAL
-226 IKLLSGMIWLYVVGR
+226 IKLLSGMIWLFVVGR

-271 AAKPMTSQGEIIN
+271 AAKPMTSKGEIIN

-356 KKAGAEGAEGAEA
+356 KKAGVEGEEAAEA
-369 SPLLTLPLVGEG
+369 SPLLTLPLVGEA

-475 SFDDT
+475 NFDDT

-502 VAEMLYTAGV
+502 VAEMLHTAGV
-512 KFTVLSQAEGCNGDS
+512 KYAVLSQAEGCTGDS

-573 KNEYPELGGQYAVVH
+573 KNEYPELGGRYSVVH
-588 HTQLLNQLVRE
+588 HTQLLNQLVRD

-644 MPRNKNTGFC
+644 MPRNKDTGFC

-671 INVNRTQEALD
+671 INVNRTSEALE

-707 EDDDTKPEVL
+707 EDDETKPEVL

-773 EEAEAKKKADADKKA
+773 EEAEAKKKADAEKKA
-788 ASAGAGAA
+788 AAGGAA
-796 EAGAAGAAG
+796 AAGAAGAAG
-805 AAAAGGAPKPGGA
+805 AAAA
-818 PAPGGAPTPGGAKAG
+818 
-833 APAPSGAPKPGGAP
+833 APKPGGAP

-869 PAPGGAPKPS
+869 PAPGGAPKPGGAKS
-879 GAPAPGGAK
+879 GAPAPGGAPKAGAPAPGGAPKPGGAPAPGGAKSAGAPAPGGAK
-888 SGAPVPGGAKSAAPA
+888 SGAPVPGGAKSAGAPA

-918 AKSGAPVPG
+918 AKAGAPVPG

-942 ASAAAPAT
+942 APAAPAAAEPT
-950 DTQNEAPAEP
+950 AETAAPAEAET
-960 QVTQEAPQAEAPKTA
+960 VTEAQAPAQAEAPKTA

-997 AAAAPAAAATPPTEA
+997 AAAPAGAPAG
-1012 AAPDAEASAGQTPAD
+1012 EASAEDTPTQAAD
-1027 SVSAEPTEAPQ
+1027 AEPTKAPE
-1038 EATPAMEAQVEQLEA
+1038 EATAAQEAQVEQLDA
-1053 DASDAHEIDA
+1053 DASQAHEVDET
-1063 DAADATAETA
+1063 AASTEPAETT
-1073 EAPAQATTSRGV
+1073 EAPAAEQATTSRGV

-1109 APAAAPVADTPVSDE
+1109 GTAGAAAATPVEDAPTE
-1124 APAQEAPAEE
+1124 ETPQAEPTAPAQEAPVEE
-1134 TQVEDAPVAEAPQT
+1134 APVEEAPAT
-1148 EAPADR
+1148 EAPAEVDEAPVDEAPVEPAAEESPAADATPAAPAAGAADMPR
-1154 GSRRAGR
+1154 NDKGVPLPGAARRNA
-1161 AGRKGPGR
+1161 K
-1169 GGSVRRGRDRFRRR
+1169 
-1183 HRARP
+1183 
-1188 SGSPRRFG
+1188 
-1196 DGHAAQRQ
+1196 
-1204 GRPAP
+1204 
-1209 GILAPQRAV
+1209 
-1218 AR
+1218 

>member
-1 MSVLHLAAETA
+1 MSVLNLAAATA
-12 GDAVTSNGFTIT
+12 DTAIPESTGFTVA
-24 VGFIGL
+24 VGVIGV
-30 LLSLPCWFVFI
+30 LLSLPCWFIFI
-41 KGFAHMVRT
+41 KGFTHMVKT

-61 GDWGAR
+61 GEWGTR
-67 IWTTIKEIVGH
+67 IWTMIREIVGH

-107 AYIQTFNPAGGWPI
+107 AYIQTFWPAGGWPI
-121 LKDLAAWHLIDELLG
+121 LRNLTAWHFIDELLG

-147 IVRQTNLGKERL
+147 LVRQTNLGKERL
-159 SRFYGSNAKA
+159 SRFYGSNAGA

-184 LLVKAAR
+184 MFVKAAK
-191 LATYGDGTVH
+191 LATYGDSHHAEV
-201 WTDFVTGWIA
+201 WNWANFVTGGIA
-211 KILPESPEFVSIMAL
+211 QILPASEVMVSIFAL
-226 IKLLSGMIWLYVVGR
+226 IKLLSGMVWLFVVGR

-260 KRDAEGTNALG
+260 KRNADGYNAL
-271 AAKPMTSQGEIIN
+271 ASAKPMTSNGEILN

-323 CPAWNTAKPLS
+323 CPAWNTSKPLS

-346 YQSAPYLLAN
+346 YASAPYLLAGETIETAREGEG
-356 KKAGAEGAEGAEA
+356 AGAA
-369 SPLLTLPLVGEG
+369 LLTKPLVGDG
-381 DAGVIDPD
+381 DEGVIDQD

-407 IEHIDHIIDMRRYQ
+407 IEHIDHIVDLRRYQ

-460 RQDGVVVPVWGEDVD
+460 RKEGVVVPIWGEDVE

-512 KFTVLSQAEGCNGDS
+512 KFAVLSQAEGCTGDS

-547 LGEVFEGVPPKQ
+547 LDEVFDGVPPKQ

-573 KNEYPELGGQYAVVH
+573 KNEYPELGGQYEVVH
-588 HTQLLNQLVRE
+588 HTQLLNKLVRA

-661 MWMEETIGER
+661 MWMEETIGQR
-671 INVNRTQEALD
+671 INVNRTEEAVG
-682 TGASAIAIGCPFCK
+682 TGAEAIAIGCPFCK
-696 TMMSDGVNNLA
+696 TMMNDGVNNVI
-707 EDDDTKPEVL
+707 EDDEKKPEVL

-722 IRDSVLVDGALPPAR
+722 LRDSVKVDGELPQAR

-742 QQPERGWVDTE
+742 EQPERGWVDPKKAE
-753 AIEAEERARA
+753 EEERQRLEAEEAKRKKA
-763 EEEAA
+763 EAA
-768 KKKAA
+768 EKKKA
-773 EEAEAKKKADADKKA
+773 EKA
-788 ASAGAGAA
+788 AAAGAGAA
-796 EAGAAGAAG
+796 AAG
-805 AAAAGGAPKPGGA
+805 AAAGAAAKGGAPTPGGAPKPGGA
-818 PAPGGAPTPGGAKAG
+818 KSGAPTPGGAKGGAPTPGGAPKPGGAKGGAPTPGGAK
-833 APAPSGAPKPGGAP
+833 KGAP

-854 PGGAPAPGGAPKAGA
+854 PGGAKGGAPTPGGAKKGA
-869 PAPGGAPKPS
+869 PAPGGAPKP
-879 GAPAPGGAK
+879 GGAK
-888 SGAPVPGGAKSAAPA
+888 A
-903 PGGAPKPAGAPAPGG
+903 
-918 AKSGAPVPG
+918 GAPVPG
-927 GAKKGAPVPGGARGA
+927 GAKKGAPVPGGAKA
-942 ASAAAPAT
+942 AKPAAQAEPAAAET
-950 DTQNEAPAEP
+950 EAPAE
-960 QVTQEAPQAEAPKTA
+960 TPKATK
-975 GGAPVPGGARRGAP
+975 GAP
-989 VPGGARKA
+989 VPGGARKGA
-997 AAAAPAAAATPPTEA
+997 PVPGGAKKAAPATKSK
-1012 AAPDAEASAGQTPAD
+1012 AE
-1027 SVSAEPTEAPQ
+1027 
-1038 EATPAMEAQVEQLEA
+1038 
-1053 DASDAHEIDA
+1053 
-1063 DAADATAETA
+1063 ETA
-1073 EAPAQATTSRGV
+1073 PSEDTAAEVTATESEQPAAEQPKTASGAPV
-1085 PLPGGARRGAPAPG
+1085 PGGARKGAPIPG
-1099 GARKAAPAAA
+1099 GARKAKPAASAPAPAAEETEAQEASAQPEAEQAPEQPEVTEEQATEDATSTEQA
-1109 APAAAPVADTPVSDE
+1109 A
-1124 APAQEAPAEE
+1124 EAPAEE
-1134 TQVEDAPVAEAPQT
+1134 TQAPSTSAKNLPRNQHGVPL
-1148 EAPADR
+1148 P
-1154 GSRRAGR
+1154 GSARR
-1161 AGRKGPGR
+1161 K
-1169 GGSVRRGRDRFRRR
+1169 
-1183 HRARP
+1183 
-1188 SGSPRRFG
+1188 
-1196 DGHAAQRQ
+1196 
-1204 GRPAP
+1204 
-1209 GILAPQRAV
+1209 
-1218 AR
+1218 

>member
-1 MSVLHLAAETA
+1 MSVLNLAAATA
-12 GDAVTSNGFTIT
+12 DTAIPESTGFTVA
-24 VGFIGL
+24 VGVIGV
-30 LLSLPCWFVFI
+30 LLSLPCWFIFI
-41 KGFAHMVRT
+41 KGFTHMVKT

-61 GDWGAR
+61 GEWGTR
-67 IWTTIKEIVGH
+67 IWTMIREIVSH

-107 AYIQTFNPAGGWPI
+107 AYIQTFWPAGGWPI
-121 LKDLAAWHLIDELLG
+121 LRNLTAWHFIDELLG

-159 SRFYGSNAKA
+159 SRFYGSNAGA

-184 LLVKAAR
+184 MFVKAAK
-191 LATYGDGTVH
+191 LATYGDSHHAEV
-201 WTDFVTGWIA
+201 WNWANFVTGGIA
-211 KILPESPEFVSIMAL
+211 QILPASEVMVSIFAL
-226 IKLLSGMIWLYVVGR
+226 IKLLSGMVWLFVVGR

-260 KRDAEGTNALG
+260 KRNADGYNAL
-271 AAKPMTSQGEIIN
+271 ASAKPMTSNGEILN

-323 CPAWNTAKPLS
+323 CPAWNTSKPLS

-346 YQSAPYLLAN
+346 YASAPYLLAGETIETAREGEG
-356 KKAGAEGAEGAEA
+356 AGAA
-369 SPLLTLPLVGEG
+369 LLTKPLVGDG
-381 DAGVIDPD
+381 DEGVIDQD

-407 IEHIDHIIDMRRYQ
+407 IEHIDHIVDMRRYQ

-460 RQDGVVVPVWGEDVD
+460 RKEGIVVPIWGEDVE

-512 KFTVLSQAEGCNGDS
+512 KYAVLSQAEGCTGDS

-547 LGEVFEGVPPKQ
+547 LDEVFDGVPPKQ

-573 KNEYPELGGQYAVVH
+573 KNEYPELGGQYEVVH
-588 HTQLLNQLVRE
+588 HTQLLNKLVRA

-661 MWMEETIGER
+661 MWMEETIGQR
-671 INVNRTQEALD
+671 INVNRTEEAVG
-682 TGASAIAIGCPFCK
+682 TGAEAIAIGCPFCK
-696 TMMSDGVNNLA
+696 TMMNDGVNNVI
-707 EDDDTKPEVL
+707 EDDEKKPEVL

-722 IRDSVLVDGALPPAR
+722 LRDSVKVDGELPQAR

-742 QQPERGWVDTE
+742 EQPERGWVDPKK
-753 AIEAEERARA
+753 A
-763 EEEAA
+763 EEEERQRLEEEEAKRKKAEAA
-768 KKKAA
+768 EKKKAEKTA
-773 EEAEAKKKADADKKA
+773 
-788 ASAGAGAA
+788 
-796 EAGAAGAAG
+796 AAGAG
-805 AAAAGGAPKPGGA
+805 AAAAGAAAGAAAKGGAPTPGGAKKGA
-818 PAPGGAPTPGGAKAG
+818 PAPGGAPTPGGAK
-833 APAPSGAPKPGGAP
+833 KGAP

-854 PGGAPAPGGAPKAGA
+854 PGGAKAGAPTPGGAKKGA
-869 PAPGGAPKPS
+869 PAPGGAPKPGGAKA
-879 GAPAPGGAK
+879 GAPTPGGAK
-888 SGAPVPGGAKSAAPA
+888 KGAPA
-903 PGGAPKPAGAPAPGG
+903 PGGAPKPGGAKAGAPTPGGAKKGAPAPGG
-918 AKSGAPVPG
+918 APKPGGAKGGAPVPG
-927 GAKKGAPVPGGARGA
+927 GAKKGAPVPGGAKA
-942 ASAAAPAT
+942 AKPAAQAEPAAAET
-950 DTQNEAPAEP
+950 EAPAE
-960 QVTQEAPQAEAPKTA
+960 APKATKGA
-975 GGAPVPGGARRGAP
+975 PIPGGARKGAPVPGGAKKAAPATKPKAEEAAPAEDTAAQVAATKSEQPAAEQPKTASGAP
-989 VPGGARKA
+989 VPGGARK
-997 AAAAPAAAATPPTEA
+997 
-1012 AAPDAEASAGQTPAD
+1012 
-1027 SVSAEPTEAPQ
+1027 
-1038 EATPAMEAQVEQLEA
+1038 
-1053 DASDAHEIDA
+1053 
-1063 DAADATAETA
+1063 
-1073 EAPAQATTSRGV
+1073 
-1085 PLPGGARRGAPAPG
+1085 GAPIPG
-1099 GARKAAPAAA
+1099 GARKAKPVASAPAPAVEETEAQEASAQPEAEQAPEQPEVTEQQSAEGATSTEQAA
-1109 APAAAPVADTPVSDE
+1109 
-1124 APAQEAPAEE
+1124 EAPAEE
-1134 TQVEDAPVAEAPQT
+1134 TQAPSASAKNLPRNQHGVPL
-1148 EAPADR
+1148 P
-1154 GSRRAGR
+1154 GSARR
-1161 AGRKGPGR
+1161 K
-1169 GGSVRRGRDRFRRR
+1169 
-1183 HRARP
+1183 
-1188 SGSPRRFG
+1188 
-1196 DGHAAQRQ
+1196 
-1204 GRPAP
+1204 
-1209 GILAPQRAV
+1209 
-1218 AR
+1218 